1 MGKKKKRLKQL
12 TAGIVIGAITI
23 STIIGTMF
31 AANSIKPEEATTSV
45 AVFEDL
51 LNNRSFVIDTFTK
64 DTMPDSNP
72 YGKLDGVGNI
82 DYLSK
87 DFLDNYKNDSKFG
100 SAVDLY
106 YRMNHEGETF
116 SEIPSALLDVFA
128 NEADWTKFCQGA
140 KSKSYDSLLTSI
152 YQNDY
157 KSVSGKSVGNEENSM
172 QTLRTY
178 SEKLGVVK
186 DADEF
191 IKEYFGDLYS
201 DVNEIDEY
209 NYLRQKTKLFD
220 DNLETY
226 VTNVNKV
233 LIDGALKS
241 DNTKTAKDFSSLYEA
256 KYYADYGREGA
267 PSIWNERYVAMNVEK
282 NTKYLKKVTSAVKNI
297 VGTGISTVNN
307 IIMMENLYRNQE
319 SMHDTLV
326 RVRNNAKKNND
337 NTFIR
342 ASSTYLKM
350 LESDDLGDNVILNS
364 GLKAIYDYST
374 TELNKFIWDKTKE
387 GIRDEAASIVATQT
401 GMDTLASQMAVS
413 STVARTNAILAVG
426 EALTK
431 YGTGFDDVCEKIY
444 LMKYLQKIKEYAVE
458 AFNTDKDNY
467 QKYKN
472 ESNMKEMDN
481 YASAAIDDLQFL
493 KRIVLLQNQLG
504 YKTADAQV
512 GSIAGKIISWIK
524 GCESAND
531 LEARYTN
538 LQNALVDTAINPI
551 SINPFSIDEGC
562 TLKVIHSTDS
572 ELQTYAVYTN
582 KEGKKCSIAEF
593 DKVLLA
599 GIKINGGTLNISD
612 QADRDIVMNSLF
624 VTNNGGSL
632 QITGNG
638 GDIHVGRFDINGS
651 FNKPEKCTK
660 KLIVE
665 GNCNVISSCSLENL
679 DLDIEG
685 DCNVDDY
692 AVLAFGGSNVTVD
705 GDMNCNSGHLH
716 MVNESD
722 TLRVNGSLMLGEGYG
737 TNSEHEMTAGTVEVK
752 GDFTSKYK
760 RDNSPYG
767 YYETA
772 NHKTVFSG
780 DKTQKISFVESSEVN
795 QFNGNLELKNPE
807 INFATPIYSLT
818 VNNDMNITKTDNL
831 EIKTI
836 LKLEKGSLVT
846 NGNVHV
852 KTMNIESGKN
862 NIKGNLQAEGNV
874 SFGEG
879 SLTIE
884 GNTEITQGN
893 LHMKNDSDKLLV
905 KGNLI
910 LGEDYGTNSEHE
922 MTAGTVEVK
931 GDFTSKYKRDNSSY
945 GYYETEEHKTIF
957 SGDKTQ
963 KISFVQACNVN
974 GFNENLELVNNDINF
989 ATSIYDVKINQD
1001 TELTNTK
1008 ELVVI
1013 GTLDSGDYKFTT
1025 TGNVEAERFNTRGKE
1040 VDIEGN
1046 VKAGILYI
1054 TGNNNQTHG
1063 NLKTTDRVI
1072 FDEGNLSVDGDM
1084 EMEKGHLYM
1093 TKDSDKLLV
1102 KGNLILGEG
1111 YGTNSEHEMTAGTV
1125 EVKGDFTSKYKRD
1138 NSPYGYYETANHKT
1152 VFSGDKTQKIS
1163 FVESS
1168 EVNQFNGN
1176 LELKNPEIN
1185 FATPIYSLT
1194 VNNDMNITKTDNLE
1208 IKTILNLEK
1217 GSLVTNGNV
1226 HAKTMNIESRKNN
1239 IKGNLQVEG
1248 NVSFG
1253 EGSLTIDGN
1262 TEITQGNLHMK
1273 NDSDNL
1279 LVKGNLILGE
1289 DYGTNSEYEMTEGTV
1304 EVKGDF
1310 TSKYKRDYRS
1320 YGYYETLN
1328 HKTIF
1333 SGDKTQKISFTQ
1345 ACNVNGFNENLEL
1358 ENNDINFATPIYDV
1372 KINQDTELTNTK
1384 ELVVTGTLD
1393 SGDYKFTTTGN
1404 VEAERFNTRGKEVDI
1419 EGNVKAGILYI
1430 AGDNNQIHGNL
1441 KTTDSVIFSEGSL
1454 SIAGDTEIEKGH
1466 LYMTNDSDKLLVK
1479 GNLILGEDY
1488 GTNSEHE
1495 MTAGTVEVKGD
1506 FTSKYKRDYRPYGYY
1521 ETGNHATIF
1530 SGGKTQKISFAEPSE
1545 VNQFNGN
1552 LELKNSDI
1560 NFATPIY
1567 SLSLNQDTTLI
1578 HTDTLNVTDTLKLN
1592 GNKLLTTG
1600 KVNYGRLS
1608 GNGGTLEENPK
1619 LGHNYYKQLQP
1630 ADPKEYDTKYADE
1643 IWVCKSCG
1651 KIFTDAEGT
1660 KEYDPDPCKNG
1671 HTIVVDE
1678 GKKATCITEGLTE
1691 GEHCKVCKKIIV
1703 AQKKIPAT
1711 GHKYSEW
1718 ITTKE
1723 NTCTEEGI
1731 TQRKCGICGFTESK
1745 KLDKKAHE
1753 WDTDF
1758 TVDKKATFQA
1768 DGSKSKHCKNCD
1780 AVYGSTVIPRVNE
1793 MKLSA
1798 VTYSYTGGVKTPSVT
1813 VKDVKG
1819 KTLKNNV
1826 DYTIKYASGR
1836 KNVGTY
1842 SVIMTLKG
1850 NYSTSKTMKFIINP
1864 KGTSISKLSKA
1875 KKSFTVKWK
1884 KQNTQTTGYRL
1895 IYSMNSKFKT
1905 GNKYVMITSNKTTS
1919 KSIKKLKAKKKYYI
1933 RICTYKTVGGTKYY
1947 SGWSSVKS
1955 VTTK

>member
-64 DTMPDSNP
+64 DAMPDSNP

-256 KYYADYGREGA
+256 KYYADYGRGGA

-413 STVARTNAILAVG
+413 STVGRTNAILAVG

-444 LMKYLQKIKEYAVE
+444 LMKYLQEIKEYAVE

-504 YKTADAQV
+504 YKTADAQM
-512 GSIAGKIISWIK
+512 GSIAGKIMSWID
-524 GCESAND
+524 GCDDAND

-551 SINPFSIDEGC
+551 STNPFSIDEGC

-582 KEGKKCSIAEF
+582 KEGKKCTIAEF

-624 VTNNGGSL
+624 VTDKGGSL

-638 GDIHVGRFDINGS
+638 GDIHVGRLDINGE
-651 FNKPEKCTK
+651 FYKPEKCTK

-836 LKLEKGSLVT
+836 L
-846 NGNVHV
+846 
-852 KTMNIESGKN
+852 
-862 NIKGNLQAEGNV
+862 
-874 SFGEG
+874 
-879 SLTIE
+879 
-884 GNTEITQGN
+884 
-893 LHMKNDSDKLLV
+893 
-905 KGNLI
+905 
-910 LGEDYGTNSEHE
+910 
-922 MTAGTVEVK
+922 
-931 GDFTSKYKRDNSSY
+931 
-945 GYYETEEHKTIF
+945 
-957 SGDKTQ
+957 
-963 KISFVQACNVN
+963 
-974 GFNENLELVNNDINF
+974 
-989 ATSIYDVKINQD
+989 
-1001 TELTNTK
+1001 
-1008 ELVVI
+1008 
-1013 GTLDSGDYKFTT
+1013 
-1025 TGNVEAERFNTRGKE
+1025 
-1040 VDIEGN
+1040 
-1046 VKAGILYI
+1046 
-1054 TGNNNQTHG
+1054 
-1063 NLKTTDRVI
+1063 
-1072 FDEGNLSVDGDM
+1072 
-1084 EMEKGHLYM
+1084 
-1093 TKDSDKLLV
+1093 
-1102 KGNLILGEG
+1102 
-1111 YGTNSEHEMTAGTV
+1111 
-1125 EVKGDFTSKYKRD
+1125 
-1138 NSPYGYYETANHKT
+1138 
-1152 VFSGDKTQKIS
+1152 
-1163 FVESS
+1163 
-1168 EVNQFNGN
+1168 
-1176 LELKNPEIN
+1176 
-1185 FATPIYSLT
+1185 
-1194 VNNDMNITKTDNLE
+1194 
-1208 IKTILNLEK
+1208 NLEK

-1253 EGSLTIDGN
+1253 EGSLTIEGN

-1273 NDSDNL
+1273 NDSDKL

-1552 LELKNSDI
+1552 LELKNSEI

-1592 GNKLLTTG
+1592 GNNLLTTG
-1600 KVNYGRLS
+1600 KVNYGRLNE
-1608 GNGGTLEENPK
+1608 NGGTLEENPK

-1630 ADPKEYDTKYADE
+1630 ADPKEYDAKYADE

-1711 GHKYSEW
+1711 GHKYYEW
-1718 ITTKE
+1718 TTTKE

-1731 TQRKCGICGFTESK
+1731 TQRKCRICSFTESK

-1780 AVYGSTVIPRVNE
+1780 AVYGSIVIPRVNE

-1813 VKDVKG
+1813 VKDAKG

>member
-23 STIIGTMF
+23 STIIGMMF

-64 DTMPDSNP
+64 DAMPDSNP

-226 VTNVNKV
+226 VMNVNKV

-350 LESDDLGDNVILNS
+350 LESDDLGDSVILNS

-444 LMKYLQKIKEYAVE
+444 LMKYLQEIKEYAVE

-512 GSIAGKIISWIK
+512 GSIAGKIISWID
-524 GCESAND
+524 GCDDAND

-551 SINPFSIDEGC
+551 STNPFSIDEGC

-582 KEGKKCSIAEF
+582 KEGKKCTIAEF

-624 VTNNGGSL
+624 VTDKGGSL

-638 GDIHVGRFDINGS
+638 GDIHVGRLDINGE
-651 FNKPEKCTK
+651 FYKPEKCTK

-752 GDFTSKYK
+752 G
-760 RDNSPYG
+760 N
-767 YYETA
+767 
-772 NHKTVFSG
+772 
-780 DKTQKISFVESSEVN
+780 
-795 QFNGNLELKNPE
+795 
-807 INFATPIYSLT
+807 
-818 VNNDMNITKTDNL
+818 
-831 EIKTI
+831 
-836 LKLEKGSLVT
+836 
-846 NGNVHV
+846 
-852 KTMNIESGKN
+852 
-862 NIKGNLQAEGNV
+862 
-874 SFGEG
+874 
-879 SLTIE
+879 
-884 GNTEITQGN
+884 
-893 LHMKNDSDKLLV
+893 
-905 KGNLI
+905 
-910 LGEDYGTNSEHE
+910 
-922 MTAGTVEVK
+922 
-931 GDFTSKYKRDNSSY
+931 
-945 GYYETEEHKTIF
+945 
-957 SGDKTQ
+957 
-963 KISFVQACNVN
+963 
-974 GFNENLELVNNDINF
+974 
-989 ATSIYDVKINQD
+989 
-1001 TELTNTK
+1001 
-1008 ELVVI
+1008 
-1013 GTLDSGDYKFTT
+1013 
-1025 TGNVEAERFNTRGKE
+1025 
-1040 VDIEGN
+1040 
-1046 VKAGILYI
+1046 
-1054 TGNNNQTHG
+1054 
-1063 NLKTTDRVI
+1063 
-1072 FDEGNLSVDGDM
+1072 
-1084 EMEKGHLYM
+1084 
-1093 TKDSDKLLV
+1093 
-1102 KGNLILGEG
+1102 
-1111 YGTNSEHEMTAGTV
+1111 
-1125 EVKGDFTSKYKRD
+1125 FTSKYKRD

-1578 HTDTLNVTDTLKLN
+1578 HTDTLNVMDTLKLN

-1600 KVNYGRLS
+1600 KVNYGRLNE
-1608 GNGGTLEENPK
+1608 NGGTLEENPK

-1630 ADPKEYDTKYADE
+1630 ADPKEYDAKYADE

-1780 AVYGSTVIPRVNE
+1780 AVYESTVIPRVNE

-1813 VKDVKG
+1813 VKDAKG

>member
-64 DTMPDSNP
+64 DAMPDSNP

-100 SAVDLY
+100 SAVELY
-106 YRMNHEGETF
+106 YRKNQEGETY

-413 STVARTNAILAVG
+413 STVGRTNAILAVG

-444 LMKYLQKIKEYAVE
+444 LMKYLQEIKEYAVE

-504 YKTADAQV
+504 YKTADAQM
-512 GSIAGKIISWIK
+512 GSIAGKIMSWID
-524 GCESAND
+524 GCDDAND

-551 SINPFSIDEGC
+551 STNPFSIDEGC

-582 KEGKKCSIAEF
+582 KEGKKCTIAEF

-624 VTNNGGSL
+624 VTDKGGSL

-638 GDIHVGRFDINGS
+638 GDIHVGRLDINGE
-651 FNKPEKCTK
+651 FYKPEKCTK

-752 GDFTSKYK
+752 GNFTSKYK

-1054 TGNNNQTHG
+1054 
-1063 NLKTTDRVI
+1063 
-1072 FDEGNLSVDGDM
+1072 
-1084 EMEKGHLYM
+1084 
-1093 TKDSDKLLV
+1093 
-1102 KGNLILGEG
+1102 
-1111 YGTNSEHEMTAGTV
+1111 
-1125 EVKGDFTSKYKRD
+1125 
-1138 NSPYGYYETANHKT
+1138 
-1152 VFSGDKTQKIS
+1152 
-1163 FVESS
+1163 
-1168 EVNQFNGN
+1168 
-1176 LELKNPEIN
+1176 
-1185 FATPIYSLT
+1185 
-1194 VNNDMNITKTDNLE
+1194 
-1208 IKTILNLEK
+1208 
-1217 GSLVTNGNV
+1217 
-1226 HAKTMNIESRKNN
+1226 
-1239 IKGNLQVEG
+1239 
-1248 NVSFG
+1248 
-1253 EGSLTIDGN
+1253 
-1262 TEITQGNLHMK
+1262 
-1273 NDSDNL
+1273 
-1279 LVKGNLILGE
+1279 
-1289 DYGTNSEYEMTEGTV
+1289 
-1304 EVKGDF
+1304 
-1310 TSKYKRDYRS
+1310 
-1320 YGYYETLN
+1320 
-1328 HKTIF
+1328 
-1333 SGDKTQKISFTQ
+1333 
-1345 ACNVNGFNENLEL
+1345 
-1358 ENNDINFATPIYDV
+1358 
-1372 KINQDTELTNTK
+1372 
-1384 ELVVTGTLD
+1384 
-1393 SGDYKFTTTGN
+1393 
-1404 VEAERFNTRGKEVDI
+1404 
-1419 EGNVKAGILYI
+1419 

-1592 GNKLLTTG
+1592 GNNLLTTG
-1600 KVNYGRLS
+1600 KVNYGRLNE
-1608 GNGGTLEENPK
+1608 NGGTLEENPK

-1630 ADPKEYDTKYADE
+1630 ADPKEYDAKYADE

-1711 GHKYSEW
+1711 GHKYYEW
-1718 ITTKE
+1718 TTTKE

-1731 TQRKCGICGFTESK
+1731 TQRKCRICSFTESK

-1780 AVYGSTVIPRVNE
+1780 AVYGSIVIPRVNE

-1813 VKDVKG
+1813 VKDAKG

>member
-64 DTMPDSNP
+64 DAMPDSNP

-413 STVARTNAILAVG
+413 STVGRTNAILAVG

-444 LMKYLQKIKEYAVE
+444 LMKYLQEIKEYAVE

-504 YKTADAQV
+504 YKTADAQM
-512 GSIAGKIISWIK
+512 GSIAGKIMSWID
-524 GCESAND
+524 GCDDAND

-551 SINPFSIDEGC
+551 STNPFSIDEGC

-582 KEGKKCSIAEF
+582 KEGKKCTIAEF

-624 VTNNGGSL
+624 VTDKGGSL

-638 GDIHVGRFDINGS
+638 GDIHVGRLDINGE
-651 FNKPEKCTK
+651 FYKPEKCTK

-752 GDFTSKYK
+752 G
-760 RDNSPYG
+760 N
-767 YYETA
+767 
-772 NHKTVFSG
+772 
-780 DKTQKISFVESSEVN
+780 
-795 QFNGNLELKNPE
+795 
-807 INFATPIYSLT
+807 
-818 VNNDMNITKTDNL
+818 
-831 EIKTI
+831 
-836 LKLEKGSLVT
+836 
-846 NGNVHV
+846 
-852 KTMNIESGKN
+852 
-862 NIKGNLQAEGNV
+862 
-874 SFGEG
+874 
-879 SLTIE
+879 
-884 GNTEITQGN
+884 
-893 LHMKNDSDKLLV
+893 
-905 KGNLI
+905 
-910 LGEDYGTNSEHE
+910 
-922 MTAGTVEVK
+922 
-931 GDFTSKYKRDNSSY
+931 
-945 GYYETEEHKTIF
+945 
-957 SGDKTQ
+957 
-963 KISFVQACNVN
+963 
-974 GFNENLELVNNDINF
+974 
-989 ATSIYDVKINQD
+989 
-1001 TELTNTK
+1001 
-1008 ELVVI
+1008 
-1013 GTLDSGDYKFTT
+1013 
-1025 TGNVEAERFNTRGKE
+1025 
-1040 VDIEGN
+1040 
-1046 VKAGILYI
+1046 
-1054 TGNNNQTHG
+1054 
-1063 NLKTTDRVI
+1063 
-1072 FDEGNLSVDGDM
+1072 
-1084 EMEKGHLYM
+1084 
-1093 TKDSDKLLV
+1093 
-1102 KGNLILGEG
+1102 
-1111 YGTNSEHEMTAGTV
+1111 
-1125 EVKGDFTSKYKRD
+1125 FTSKYKRD

-1333 SGDKTQKISFTQ
+1333 SGDKTQKISFVQ

-1592 GNKLLTTG
+1592 GNNLLTTG
-1600 KVNYGRLS
+1600 KVNYGRLNE
-1608 GNGGTLEENPK
+1608 NGGTLEENPK

-1630 ADPKEYDTKYADE
+1630 ADPKEYDAKYADE

-1813 VKDVKG
+1813 VKDAKG

>member
-64 DTMPDSNP
+64 DAMPDSNP

-444 LMKYLQKIKEYAVE
+444 LMKYLQEIKEYAVE

-504 YKTADAQV
+504 YKTADAQM
-512 GSIAGKIISWIK
+512 GSIAGKIMSWID
-524 GCESAND
+524 GCDDAND

-551 SINPFSIDEGC
+551 STNPFSIDEGC

-582 KEGKKCSIAEF
+582 KEGKKCTIAEF

-624 VTNNGGSL
+624 VTDKGGSL

-638 GDIHVGRFDINGS
+638 GDIHVGRFDINGE
-651 FNKPEKCTK
+651 FYKPEKCTK

-665 GNCNVISSCSLENL
+665 GNCNVISSCSLEKL

-722 TLRVNGSLMLGEGYG
+722 TLRVNGSLM
-737 TNSEHEMTAGTVEVK
+737 
-752 GDFTSKYK
+752 
-760 RDNSPYG
+760 
-767 YYETA
+767 
-772 NHKTVFSG
+772 
-780 DKTQKISFVESSEVN
+780 
-795 QFNGNLELKNPE
+795 
-807 INFATPIYSLT
+807 
-818 VNNDMNITKTDNL
+818 
-831 EIKTI
+831 
-836 LKLEKGSLVT
+836 
-846 NGNVHV
+846 
-852 KTMNIESGKN
+852 
-862 NIKGNLQAEGNV
+862 
-874 SFGEG
+874 
-879 SLTIE
+879 
-884 GNTEITQGN
+884 
-893 LHMKNDSDKLLV
+893 
-905 KGNLI
+905 
-910 LGEDYGTNSEHE
+910 
-922 MTAGTVEVK
+922 
-931 GDFTSKYKRDNSSY
+931 
-945 GYYETEEHKTIF
+945 
-957 SGDKTQ
+957 
-963 KISFVQACNVN
+963 
-974 GFNENLELVNNDINF
+974 
-989 ATSIYDVKINQD
+989 
-1001 TELTNTK
+1001 
-1008 ELVVI
+1008 
-1013 GTLDSGDYKFTT
+1013 
-1025 TGNVEAERFNTRGKE
+1025 
-1040 VDIEGN
+1040 
-1046 VKAGILYI
+1046 
-1054 TGNNNQTHG
+1054 
-1063 NLKTTDRVI
+1063 
-1072 FDEGNLSVDGDM
+1072 
-1084 EMEKGHLYM
+1084 
-1093 TKDSDKLLV
+1093 
-1102 KGNLILGEG
+1102 LGEG

-1430 AGDNNQIHGNL
+1430 TGNNNQTHGNL
-1441 KTTDSVIFSEGSL
+1441 KTTDRVIFDEGSL

-1578 HTDTLNVTDTLKLN
+1578 HTDTLNVMDTLKLN
-1592 GNKLLTTG
+1592 GNNLLTTG
-1600 KVNYGRLS
+1600 KVNYGRLNE
-1608 GNGGTLEENPK
+1608 NGGTLEENPK

-1630 ADPKEYDTKYADE
+1630 ADPKEYDAKYADE

-1813 VKDVKG
+1813 VKDAKG

>member
-64 DTMPDSNP
+64 DAMPDSNP

-413 STVARTNAILAVG
+413 STVGRTNAILAVG

-444 LMKYLQKIKEYAVE
+444 LMKYLQEIKEYAVE

-504 YKTADAQV
+504 YKTADAQM
-512 GSIAGKIISWIK
+512 GSIAGKIMSWID
-524 GCESAND
+524 GCDDAND

-551 SINPFSIDEGC
+551 STNPFSIDEGC

-582 KEGKKCSIAEF
+582 KEGKKCTIAEF

-624 VTNNGGSL
+624 VTDKGGSL

-638 GDIHVGRFDINGS
+638 GDIHVGRLDINGE
-651 FNKPEKCTK
+651 FYKPEKCTK

-722 TLRVNGSLMLGEGYG
+722 TLRVNGSLM
-737 TNSEHEMTAGTVEVK
+737 
-752 GDFTSKYK
+752 
-760 RDNSPYG
+760 
-767 YYETA
+767 
-772 NHKTVFSG
+772 
-780 DKTQKISFVESSEVN
+780 
-795 QFNGNLELKNPE
+795 
-807 INFATPIYSLT
+807 
-818 VNNDMNITKTDNL
+818 
-831 EIKTI
+831 
-836 LKLEKGSLVT
+836 
-846 NGNVHV
+846 
-852 KTMNIESGKN
+852 
-862 NIKGNLQAEGNV
+862 
-874 SFGEG
+874 
-879 SLTIE
+879 
-884 GNTEITQGN
+884 
-893 LHMKNDSDKLLV
+893 
-905 KGNLI
+905 
-910 LGEDYGTNSEHE
+910 
-922 MTAGTVEVK
+922 
-931 GDFTSKYKRDNSSY
+931 
-945 GYYETEEHKTIF
+945 
-957 SGDKTQ
+957 
-963 KISFVQACNVN
+963 
-974 GFNENLELVNNDINF
+974 
-989 ATSIYDVKINQD
+989 
-1001 TELTNTK
+1001 
-1008 ELVVI
+1008 
-1013 GTLDSGDYKFTT
+1013 
-1025 TGNVEAERFNTRGKE
+1025 
-1040 VDIEGN
+1040 
-1046 VKAGILYI
+1046 
-1054 TGNNNQTHG
+1054 
-1063 NLKTTDRVI
+1063 
-1072 FDEGNLSVDGDM
+1072 
-1084 EMEKGHLYM
+1084 
-1093 TKDSDKLLV
+1093 
-1102 KGNLILGEG
+1102 LGEG

-1592 GNKLLTTG
+1592 GNNLLTTG
-1600 KVNYGRLS
+1600 KVNYGRLNE
-1608 GNGGTLEENPK
+1608 NGGTLEENPK

-1630 ADPKEYDTKYADE
+1630 ADPKEYDAKYADE

-1711 GHKYSEW
+1711 GHKYYEW
-1718 ITTKE
+1718 TTTKE

-1731 TQRKCGICGFTESK
+1731 TQRKCRICSFTESK

-1780 AVYGSTVIPRVNE
+1780 AVYGSIVIPRVNE

-1813 VKDVKG
+1813 VKDAKG

>member
-64 DTMPDSNP
+64 DAMPDSNP

-413 STVARTNAILAVG
+413 STVGRTNAILAVG

-444 LMKYLQKIKEYAVE
+444 LMKYLQEIKEYAVE

-504 YKTADAQV
+504 YKTADAQM
-512 GSIAGKIISWIK
+512 GSIAGKIMSWID
-524 GCESAND
+524 GCDDAND

-551 SINPFSIDEGC
+551 STNPFSIDEGC

-582 KEGKKCSIAEF
+582 KEGKKCTIAEF

-624 VTNNGGSL
+624 VTDKGGSL

-638 GDIHVGRFDINGS
+638 GDIHVGRLDINGE
-651 FNKPEKCTK
+651 FYKPEKCTK

-879 SLTIE
+879 SLTI
-884 GNTEITQGN
+884 
-893 LHMKNDSDKLLV
+893 
-905 KGNLI
+905 
-910 LGEDYGTNSEHE
+910 
-922 MTAGTVEVK
+922 
-931 GDFTSKYKRDNSSY
+931 
-945 GYYETEEHKTIF
+945 
-957 SGDKTQ
+957 
-963 KISFVQACNVN
+963 
-974 GFNENLELVNNDINF
+974 
-989 ATSIYDVKINQD
+989 
-1001 TELTNTK
+1001 
-1008 ELVVI
+1008 
-1013 GTLDSGDYKFTT
+1013 
-1025 TGNVEAERFNTRGKE
+1025 
-1040 VDIEGN
+1040 
-1046 VKAGILYI
+1046 
-1054 TGNNNQTHG
+1054 
-1063 NLKTTDRVI
+1063 
-1072 FDEGNLSVDGDM
+1072 
-1084 EMEKGHLYM
+1084 
-1093 TKDSDKLLV
+1093 
-1102 KGNLILGEG
+1102 
-1111 YGTNSEHEMTAGTV
+1111 
-1125 EVKGDFTSKYKRD
+1125 
-1138 NSPYGYYETANHKT
+1138 
-1152 VFSGDKTQKIS
+1152 
-1163 FVESS
+1163 
-1168 EVNQFNGN
+1168 
-1176 LELKNPEIN
+1176 
-1185 FATPIYSLT
+1185 
-1194 VNNDMNITKTDNLE
+1194 
-1208 IKTILNLEK
+1208 
-1217 GSLVTNGNV
+1217 
-1226 HAKTMNIESRKNN
+1226 
-1239 IKGNLQVEG
+1239 
-1248 NVSFG
+1248 
-1253 EGSLTIDGN
+1253 DGN
-1262 TEITQGNLHMK
+1262 TEIIQGNLHMK

-1592 GNKLLTTG
+1592 GNNLLTTG
-1600 KVNYGRLS
+1600 KVNYGRLNE
-1608 GNGGTLEENPK
+1608 NGGTLEENPK

-1630 ADPKEYDTKYADE
+1630 ADPKEYDAKYADE

-1711 GHKYSEW
+1711 GHKYYEW
-1718 ITTKE
+1718 TTTKE

-1731 TQRKCGICGFTESK
+1731 TQRKCRICSFTESK

-1780 AVYGSTVIPRVNE
+1780 AVYGSIVIPRVNE

-1813 VKDVKG
+1813 VKDAKG

>member
-64 DTMPDSNP
+64 DAMPDSNP

-413 STVARTNAILAVG
+413 STVGRTNAILAVG

-444 LMKYLQKIKEYAVE
+444 LMKYLQEIKEYAVE

-504 YKTADAQV
+504 YKTADAQM
-512 GSIAGKIISWIK
+512 GSIAGKIMSWID
-524 GCESAND
+524 GCDDAND

-551 SINPFSIDEGC
+551 STNPFSIDEGC

-582 KEGKKCSIAEF
+582 KEGKKCTIAEF

-624 VTNNGGSL
+624 VTDKGGSL

-638 GDIHVGRFDINGS
+638 GDIHVGRLDINGE
-651 FNKPEKCTK
+651 FYKPEKCTK

-722 TLRVNGSLMLGEGYG
+722 TLRVNGSLMLGEG
-737 TNSEHEMTAGTVEVK
+737 
-752 GDFTSKYK
+752 
-760 RDNSPYG
+760 
-767 YYETA
+767 
-772 NHKTVFSG
+772 
-780 DKTQKISFVESSEVN
+780 
-795 QFNGNLELKNPE
+795 
-807 INFATPIYSLT
+807 
-818 VNNDMNITKTDNL
+818 
-831 EIKTI
+831 
-836 LKLEKGSLVT
+836 
-846 NGNVHV
+846 
-852 KTMNIESGKN
+852 
-862 NIKGNLQAEGNV
+862 
-874 SFGEG
+874 
-879 SLTIE
+879 
-884 GNTEITQGN
+884 
-893 LHMKNDSDKLLV
+893 
-905 KGNLI
+905 
-910 LGEDYGTNSEHE
+910 YGTNSEHE

-1054 TGNNNQTHG
+1054 
-1063 NLKTTDRVI
+1063 
-1072 FDEGNLSVDGDM
+1072 
-1084 EMEKGHLYM
+1084 
-1093 TKDSDKLLV
+1093 
-1102 KGNLILGEG
+1102 
-1111 YGTNSEHEMTAGTV
+1111 
-1125 EVKGDFTSKYKRD
+1125 
-1138 NSPYGYYETANHKT
+1138 
-1152 VFSGDKTQKIS
+1152 
-1163 FVESS
+1163 
-1168 EVNQFNGN
+1168 
-1176 LELKNPEIN
+1176 
-1185 FATPIYSLT
+1185 
-1194 VNNDMNITKTDNLE
+1194 
-1208 IKTILNLEK
+1208 
-1217 GSLVTNGNV
+1217 
-1226 HAKTMNIESRKNN
+1226 
-1239 IKGNLQVEG
+1239 
-1248 NVSFG
+1248 
-1253 EGSLTIDGN
+1253 
-1262 TEITQGNLHMK
+1262 
-1273 NDSDNL
+1273 
-1279 LVKGNLILGE
+1279 
-1289 DYGTNSEYEMTEGTV
+1289 
-1304 EVKGDF
+1304 
-1310 TSKYKRDYRS
+1310 
-1320 YGYYETLN
+1320 
-1328 HKTIF
+1328 
-1333 SGDKTQKISFTQ
+1333 
-1345 ACNVNGFNENLEL
+1345 
-1358 ENNDINFATPIYDV
+1358 
-1372 KINQDTELTNTK
+1372 
-1384 ELVVTGTLD
+1384 
-1393 SGDYKFTTTGN
+1393 
-1404 VEAERFNTRGKEVDI
+1404 
-1419 EGNVKAGILYI
+1419 

-1495 MTAGTVEVKGD
+1495 MRDGR
-1506 FTSKYKRDYRPYGYY
+1506 SKRRFY
-1521 ETGNHATIF
+1521 I
-1530 SGGKTQKISFAEPSE
+1530 
-1545 VNQFNGN
+1545 
-1552 LELKNSDI
+1552 
-1560 NFATPIY
+1560 
-1567 SLSLNQDTTLI
+1567 
-1578 HTDTLNVTDTLKLN
+1578 
-1592 GNKLLTTG
+1592 
-1600 KVNYGRLS
+1600 
-1608 GNGGTLEENPK
+1608 
-1619 LGHNYYKQLQP
+1619 
-1630 ADPKEYDTKYADE
+1630 E
-1643 IWVCKSCG
+1643 I
-1651 KIFTDAEGT
+1651 
-1660 KEYDPDPCKNG
+1660 
-1671 HTIVVDE
+1671 
-1678 GKKATCITEGLTE
+1678 
-1691 GEHCKVCKKIIV
+1691 
-1703 AQKKIPAT
+1703 
-1711 GHKYSEW
+1711 
-1718 ITTKE
+1718 
-1723 NTCTEEGI
+1723 
-1731 TQRKCGICGFTESK
+1731 
-1745 KLDKKAHE
+1745 
-1753 WDTDF
+1753 
-1758 TVDKKATFQA
+1758 
-1768 DGSKSKHCKNCD
+1768 
-1780 AVYGSTVIPRVNE
+1780 
-1793 MKLSA
+1793 
-1798 VTYSYTGGVKTPSVT
+1798 
-1813 VKDVKG
+1813 
-1819 KTLKNNV
+1819 
-1826 DYTIKYASGR
+1826 
-1836 KNVGTY
+1836 
-1842 SVIMTLKG
+1842 
-1850 NYSTSKTMKFIINP
+1850 
-1864 KGTSISKLSKA
+1864 
-1875 KKSFTVKWK
+1875 
-1884 KQNTQTTGYRL
+1884 
-1895 IYSMNSKFKT
+1895 
-1905 GNKYVMITSNKTTS
+1905 
-1919 KSIKKLKAKKKYYI
+1919 
-1933 RICTYKTVGGTKYY
+1933 
-1947 SGWSSVKS
+1947 
-1955 VTTK
+1955 

>member
-64 DTMPDSNP
+64 DAMPDSNP

-413 STVARTNAILAVG
+413 STVGRTNAILAVG

-444 LMKYLQKIKEYAVE
+444 LMKYLQEIKEYAVE

-504 YKTADAQV
+504 YKTADAQM
-512 GSIAGKIISWIK
+512 GSIAGKIMSWID
-524 GCESAND
+524 GCDDAND

-551 SINPFSIDEGC
+551 STNPFSIDEGC

-582 KEGKKCSIAEF
+582 KEGKKCTIAEF

-624 VTNNGGSL
+624 VTDKGGSL

-638 GDIHVGRFDINGS
+638 GDIHVGRLDINGE
-651 FNKPEKCTK
+651 FYKPEKCTK

-722 TLRVNGSLMLGEGYG
+722 TLRVNGSLMLGEG
-737 TNSEHEMTAGTVEVK
+737 
-752 GDFTSKYK
+752 
-760 RDNSPYG
+760 
-767 YYETA
+767 
-772 NHKTVFSG
+772 
-780 DKTQKISFVESSEVN
+780 
-795 QFNGNLELKNPE
+795 
-807 INFATPIYSLT
+807 
-818 VNNDMNITKTDNL
+818 
-831 EIKTI
+831 
-836 LKLEKGSLVT
+836 
-846 NGNVHV
+846 
-852 KTMNIESGKN
+852 
-862 NIKGNLQAEGNV
+862 
-874 SFGEG
+874 
-879 SLTIE
+879 
-884 GNTEITQGN
+884 
-893 LHMKNDSDKLLV
+893 
-905 KGNLI
+905 
-910 LGEDYGTNSEHE
+910 YGTNSEHE

-1239 IKGNLQVEG
+1239 IKGNLQIEG

-1262 TEITQGNLHMK
+1262 TEIIQGNLHMK

-1592 GNKLLTTG
+1592 GNNLLTTG
-1600 KVNYGRLS
+1600 KVNYGRLNE
-1608 GNGGTLEENPK
+1608 NGGTLEENPK

-1630 ADPKEYDTKYADE
+1630 ADPKEYDAKYADE

-1711 GHKYSEW
+1711 GHKYYEW
-1718 ITTKE
+1718 TTTKE

-1731 TQRKCGICGFTESK
+1731 TQRKCRICSFTESK

-1780 AVYGSTVIPRVNE
+1780 AVYGSIVIPRVNE

-1813 VKDVKG
+1813 VKDAKG

>member
-64 DTMPDSNP
+64 DAMPDSNP

-256 KYYADYGREGA
+256 KDYADYGREGA

-413 STVARTNAILAVG
+413 STVGRTNAILAVG

-444 LMKYLQKIKEYAVE
+444 LMKYLQEIKEYAVE

-504 YKTADAQV
+504 YKTADAQM
-512 GSIAGKIISWIK
+512 GSIAGKIMSWID
-524 GCESAND
+524 GCDDAND

-551 SINPFSIDEGC
+551 STNPFSIDEGC

-582 KEGKKCSIAEF
+582 KEGKKCTIAEF

-624 VTNNGGSL
+624 VTDKGGSL

-638 GDIHVGRFDINGS
+638 GDIHVGRLDINGE
-651 FNKPEKCTK
+651 FYKPEKCTK

-836 LKLEKGSLVT
+836 L
-846 NGNVHV
+846 
-852 KTMNIESGKN
+852 
-862 NIKGNLQAEGNV
+862 
-874 SFGEG
+874 
-879 SLTIE
+879 
-884 GNTEITQGN
+884 
-893 LHMKNDSDKLLV
+893 
-905 KGNLI
+905 
-910 LGEDYGTNSEHE
+910 
-922 MTAGTVEVK
+922 
-931 GDFTSKYKRDNSSY
+931 
-945 GYYETEEHKTIF
+945 
-957 SGDKTQ
+957 
-963 KISFVQACNVN
+963 
-974 GFNENLELVNNDINF
+974 
-989 ATSIYDVKINQD
+989 
-1001 TELTNTK
+1001 
-1008 ELVVI
+1008 
-1013 GTLDSGDYKFTT
+1013 
-1025 TGNVEAERFNTRGKE
+1025 
-1040 VDIEGN
+1040 
-1046 VKAGILYI
+1046 
-1054 TGNNNQTHG
+1054 
-1063 NLKTTDRVI
+1063 
-1072 FDEGNLSVDGDM
+1072 
-1084 EMEKGHLYM
+1084 
-1093 TKDSDKLLV
+1093 
-1102 KGNLILGEG
+1102 
-1111 YGTNSEHEMTAGTV
+1111 
-1125 EVKGDFTSKYKRD
+1125 
-1138 NSPYGYYETANHKT
+1138 
-1152 VFSGDKTQKIS
+1152 
-1163 FVESS
+1163 
-1168 EVNQFNGN
+1168 
-1176 LELKNPEIN
+1176 
-1185 FATPIYSLT
+1185 
-1194 VNNDMNITKTDNLE
+1194 
-1208 IKTILNLEK
+1208 NLEK
-1217 GSLVTNGNV
+1217 GSLVINGNV

-1262 TEITQGNLHMK
+1262 TEIIQGNLHMK

-1592 GNKLLTTG
+1592 GNNLLTTG
-1600 KVNYGRLS
+1600 KVNYGRLNE
-1608 GNGGTLEENPK
+1608 NGGTLEENPK

-1630 ADPKEYDTKYADE
+1630 ADPKEYDAKYADE

-1711 GHKYSEW
+1711 GHKYYEW
-1718 ITTKE
+1718 TTTKE

-1731 TQRKCGICGFTESK
+1731 TQRKCRICSFTESK

-1780 AVYGSTVIPRVNE
+1780 AVYGSIVIPRVNE

-1813 VKDVKG
+1813 VKDAKG

>member
-64 DTMPDSNP
+64 DAMPDSNP

-413 STVARTNAILAVG
+413 STVGRTNAILAVG

-444 LMKYLQKIKEYAVE
+444 LMKYLQEIKEYAVE

-504 YKTADAQV
+504 YKTADAQM
-512 GSIAGKIISWIK
+512 GSIAGKIMSWID
-524 GCESAND
+524 GCDDAND

-551 SINPFSIDEGC
+551 STNPFSIDEGC

-582 KEGKKCSIAEF
+582 KEGKKCTIAEF

-624 VTNNGGSL
+624 VTDKGGSL

-638 GDIHVGRFDINGS
+638 GDIHVGRLDINGE
-651 FNKPEKCTK
+651 FYKPEKCTK

-752 GDFTSKYK
+752 G
-760 RDNSPYG
+760 N
-767 YYETA
+767 
-772 NHKTVFSG
+772 
-780 DKTQKISFVESSEVN
+780 
-795 QFNGNLELKNPE
+795 
-807 INFATPIYSLT
+807 
-818 VNNDMNITKTDNL
+818 
-831 EIKTI
+831 
-836 LKLEKGSLVT
+836 
-846 NGNVHV
+846 
-852 KTMNIESGKN
+852 
-862 NIKGNLQAEGNV
+862 
-874 SFGEG
+874 
-879 SLTIE
+879 
-884 GNTEITQGN
+884 
-893 LHMKNDSDKLLV
+893 
-905 KGNLI
+905 
-910 LGEDYGTNSEHE
+910 
-922 MTAGTVEVK
+922 
-931 GDFTSKYKRDNSSY
+931 
-945 GYYETEEHKTIF
+945 
-957 SGDKTQ
+957 
-963 KISFVQACNVN
+963 
-974 GFNENLELVNNDINF
+974 
-989 ATSIYDVKINQD
+989 
-1001 TELTNTK
+1001 
-1008 ELVVI
+1008 
-1013 GTLDSGDYKFTT
+1013 
-1025 TGNVEAERFNTRGKE
+1025 
-1040 VDIEGN
+1040 
-1046 VKAGILYI
+1046 
-1054 TGNNNQTHG
+1054 
-1063 NLKTTDRVI
+1063 
-1072 FDEGNLSVDGDM
+1072 
-1084 EMEKGHLYM
+1084 
-1093 TKDSDKLLV
+1093 
-1102 KGNLILGEG
+1102 
-1111 YGTNSEHEMTAGTV
+1111 
-1125 EVKGDFTSKYKRD
+1125 FTSKYKRD

-1262 TEITQGNLHMK
+1262 TEIIQGNLHMK

-1592 GNKLLTTG
+1592 GNNLLTTG
-1600 KVNYGRLS
+1600 KVNYGRLNE
-1608 GNGGTLEENPK
+1608 NGGTLEENPK

-1630 ADPKEYDTKYADE
+1630 ADPKEYDAKYADE

-1711 GHKYSEW
+1711 GHKYYEW
-1718 ITTKE
+1718 TTTKE

-1731 TQRKCGICGFTESK
+1731 TQRKCRICSFTESK

-1780 AVYGSTVIPRVNE
+1780 AVYGSIVIPRVNE

-1813 VKDVKG
+1813 VKDAKG

>member
-64 DTMPDSNP
+64 DAMPDSNP

-413 STVARTNAILAVG
+413 STVGRTNAILAVG

-444 LMKYLQKIKEYAVE
+444 LMKYLQEIKEYAVE

-504 YKTADAQV
+504 YKTADAQM
-512 GSIAGKIISWIK
+512 GSIAGKIMSWID
-524 GCESAND
+524 GCDDAND

-551 SINPFSIDEGC
+551 STNPFSIDEGC

-582 KEGKKCSIAEF
+582 KEGKKCTIAEF

-624 VTNNGGSL
+624 VTDKGGSL

-638 GDIHVGRFDINGS
+638 GDIHVGRLDINGE
-651 FNKPEKCTK
+651 FYKPEKCTK

-752 GDFTSKYK
+752 G
-760 RDNSPYG
+760 N
-767 YYETA
+767 
-772 NHKTVFSG
+772 
-780 DKTQKISFVESSEVN
+780 
-795 QFNGNLELKNPE
+795 
-807 INFATPIYSLT
+807 
-818 VNNDMNITKTDNL
+818 
-831 EIKTI
+831 
-836 LKLEKGSLVT
+836 
-846 NGNVHV
+846 
-852 KTMNIESGKN
+852 
-862 NIKGNLQAEGNV
+862 
-874 SFGEG
+874 
-879 SLTIE
+879 
-884 GNTEITQGN
+884 
-893 LHMKNDSDKLLV
+893 
-905 KGNLI
+905 
-910 LGEDYGTNSEHE
+910 
-922 MTAGTVEVK
+922 
-931 GDFTSKYKRDNSSY
+931 
-945 GYYETEEHKTIF
+945 
-957 SGDKTQ
+957 
-963 KISFVQACNVN
+963 
-974 GFNENLELVNNDINF
+974 
-989 ATSIYDVKINQD
+989 
-1001 TELTNTK
+1001 
-1008 ELVVI
+1008 
-1013 GTLDSGDYKFTT
+1013 
-1025 TGNVEAERFNTRGKE
+1025 
-1040 VDIEGN
+1040 
-1046 VKAGILYI
+1046 
-1054 TGNNNQTHG
+1054 
-1063 NLKTTDRVI
+1063 
-1072 FDEGNLSVDGDM
+1072 
-1084 EMEKGHLYM
+1084 
-1093 TKDSDKLLV
+1093 
-1102 KGNLILGEG
+1102 
-1111 YGTNSEHEMTAGTV
+1111 
-1125 EVKGDFTSKYKRD
+1125 FTSKYKRD

-1600 KVNYGRLS
+1600 KVNYGRLNE
-1608 GNGGTLEENPK
+1608 NGGTLEENPK

-1630 ADPKEYDTKYADE
+1630 ADPKEYDAKYADE

-1813 VKDVKG
+1813 VKDAKG

-1905 GNKYVMITSNKTTS
+1905 GNKYVMITSNKTIS

>member
-1 MGKKKKRLKQL
+1 
-12 TAGIVIGAITI
+12 
-23 STIIGTMF
+23 
-31 AANSIKPEEATTSV
+31 
-45 AVFEDL
+45 
-51 LNNRSFVIDTFTK
+51 
-64 DTMPDSNP
+64 
-72 YGKLDGVGNI
+72 
-82 DYLSK
+82 
-87 DFLDNYKNDSKFG
+87 
-100 SAVDLY
+100 
-106 YRMNHEGETF
+106 MNHEGETF

-256 KYYADYGREGA
+256 KYYADYGRGGA

-413 STVARTNAILAVG
+413 STVGRTNAILAVG

-444 LMKYLQKIKEYAVE
+444 LMKYLQEIKEYAVE

-504 YKTADAQV
+504 YKTADAQM
-512 GSIAGKIISWIK
+512 GSIAGKIMSWID
-524 GCESAND
+524 GCDDAND

-551 SINPFSIDEGC
+551 STNPFSIDEGC

-582 KEGKKCSIAEF
+582 KEGKKCTIAEF

-624 VTNNGGSL
+624 VTDKGGSL

-638 GDIHVGRFDINGS
+638 GDIHVGRLDINGE
-651 FNKPEKCTK
+651 FYKPEKCTK

-752 GDFTSKYK
+752 G
-760 RDNSPYG
+760 N
-767 YYETA
+767 
-772 NHKTVFSG
+772 
-780 DKTQKISFVESSEVN
+780 
-795 QFNGNLELKNPE
+795 
-807 INFATPIYSLT
+807 
-818 VNNDMNITKTDNL
+818 
-831 EIKTI
+831 
-836 LKLEKGSLVT
+836 
-846 NGNVHV
+846 
-852 KTMNIESGKN
+852 
-862 NIKGNLQAEGNV
+862 
-874 SFGEG
+874 
-879 SLTIE
+879 
-884 GNTEITQGN
+884 
-893 LHMKNDSDKLLV
+893 
-905 KGNLI
+905 
-910 LGEDYGTNSEHE
+910 
-922 MTAGTVEVK
+922 
-931 GDFTSKYKRDNSSY
+931 
-945 GYYETEEHKTIF
+945 
-957 SGDKTQ
+957 
-963 KISFVQACNVN
+963 
-974 GFNENLELVNNDINF
+974 
-989 ATSIYDVKINQD
+989 
-1001 TELTNTK
+1001 
-1008 ELVVI
+1008 
-1013 GTLDSGDYKFTT
+1013 
-1025 TGNVEAERFNTRGKE
+1025 
-1040 VDIEGN
+1040 
-1046 VKAGILYI
+1046 
-1054 TGNNNQTHG
+1054 
-1063 NLKTTDRVI
+1063 
-1072 FDEGNLSVDGDM
+1072 
-1084 EMEKGHLYM
+1084 
-1093 TKDSDKLLV
+1093 
-1102 KGNLILGEG
+1102 
-1111 YGTNSEHEMTAGTV
+1111 
-1125 EVKGDFTSKYKRD
+1125 FTSKYKRD

-1419 EGNVKAGILYI
+1419 EGNVKVGILYI

-1592 GNKLLTTG
+1592 GNNLLTTG
-1600 KVNYGRLS
+1600 KVNYGRLNE
-1608 GNGGTLEENPK
+1608 NGGTLEENPK

-1630 ADPKEYDTKYADE
+1630 ADPKEYDAKYADE

-1711 GHKYSEW
+1711 GHKYYEW
-1718 ITTKE
+1718 TTTKE

-1731 TQRKCGICGFTESK
+1731 TQRKCRICSFTESK

-1780 AVYGSTVIPRVNE
+1780 AVYGSIVIPRVNE

-1813 VKDVKG
+1813 VKDAKG

>member
-1 MGKKKKRLKQL
+1 
-12 TAGIVIGAITI
+12 
-23 STIIGTMF
+23 
-31 AANSIKPEEATTSV
+31 
-45 AVFEDL
+45 
-51 LNNRSFVIDTFTK
+51 
-64 DTMPDSNP
+64 
-72 YGKLDGVGNI
+72 
-82 DYLSK
+82 
-87 DFLDNYKNDSKFG
+87 
-100 SAVDLY
+100 
-106 YRMNHEGETF
+106 
-116 SEIPSALLDVFA
+116 
-128 NEADWTKFCQGA
+128 
-140 KSKSYDSLLTSI
+140 
-152 YQNDY
+152 
-157 KSVSGKSVGNEENSM
+157 
-172 QTLRTY
+172 
-178 SEKLGVVK
+178 
-186 DADEF
+186 
-191 IKEYFGDLYS
+191 
-201 DVNEIDEY
+201 
-209 NYLRQKTKLFD
+209 
-220 DNLETY
+220 
-226 VTNVNKV
+226 
-233 LIDGALKS
+233 
-241 DNTKTAKDFSSLYEA
+241 
-256 KYYADYGREGA
+256 
-267 PSIWNERYVAMNVEK
+267 
-282 NTKYLKKVTSAVKNI
+282 
-297 VGTGISTVNN
+297 
-307 IIMMENLYRNQE
+307 
-319 SMHDTLV
+319 
-326 RVRNNAKKNND
+326 
-337 NTFIR
+337 
-342 ASSTYLKM
+342 
-350 LESDDLGDNVILNS
+350 
-364 GLKAIYDYST
+364 
-374 TELNKFIWDKTKE
+374 
-387 GIRDEAASIVATQT
+387 
-401 GMDTLASQMAVS
+401 
-413 STVARTNAILAVG
+413 
-426 EALTK
+426 
-431 YGTGFDDVCEKIY
+431 
-444 LMKYLQKIKEYAVE
+444 
-458 AFNTDKDNY
+458 
-467 QKYKN
+467 
-472 ESNMKEMDN
+472 
-481 YASAAIDDLQFL
+481 
-493 KRIVLLQNQLG
+493 
-504 YKTADAQV
+504 
-512 GSIAGKIISWIK
+512 
-524 GCESAND
+524 
-531 LEARYTN
+531 
-538 LQNALVDTAINPI
+538 
-551 SINPFSIDEGC
+551 
-562 TLKVIHSTDS
+562 
-572 ELQTYAVYTN
+572 
-582 KEGKKCSIAEF
+582 
-593 DKVLLA
+593 
-599 GIKINGGTLNISD
+599 
-612 QADRDIVMNSLF
+612 
-624 VTNNGGSL
+624 
-632 QITGNG
+632 
-638 GDIHVGRFDINGS
+638 
-651 FNKPEKCTK
+651 
-660 KLIVE
+660 
-665 GNCNVISSCSLENL
+665 
-679 DLDIEG
+679 
-685 DCNVDDY
+685 
-692 AVLAFGGSNVTVD
+692 
-705 GDMNCNSGHLH
+705 
-716 MVNESD
+716 
-722 TLRVNGSLMLGEGYG
+722 
-737 TNSEHEMTAGTVEVK
+737 MTAGTVEVK
-752 GDFTSKYK
+752 G
-760 RDNSPYG
+760 N
-767 YYETA
+767 
-772 NHKTVFSG
+772 
-780 DKTQKISFVESSEVN
+780 
-795 QFNGNLELKNPE
+795 
-807 INFATPIYSLT
+807 
-818 VNNDMNITKTDNL
+818 
-831 EIKTI
+831 
-836 LKLEKGSLVT
+836 
-846 NGNVHV
+846 
-852 KTMNIESGKN
+852 
-862 NIKGNLQAEGNV
+862 
-874 SFGEG
+874 
-879 SLTIE
+879 
-884 GNTEITQGN
+884 
-893 LHMKNDSDKLLV
+893 
-905 KGNLI
+905 
-910 LGEDYGTNSEHE
+910 
-922 MTAGTVEVK
+922 
-931 GDFTSKYKRDNSSY
+931 
-945 GYYETEEHKTIF
+945 
-957 SGDKTQ
+957 
-963 KISFVQACNVN
+963 
-974 GFNENLELVNNDINF
+974 
-989 ATSIYDVKINQD
+989 
-1001 TELTNTK
+1001 
-1008 ELVVI
+1008 
-1013 GTLDSGDYKFTT
+1013 
-1025 TGNVEAERFNTRGKE
+1025 
-1040 VDIEGN
+1040 
-1046 VKAGILYI
+1046 
-1054 TGNNNQTHG
+1054 
-1063 NLKTTDRVI
+1063 
-1072 FDEGNLSVDGDM
+1072 
-1084 EMEKGHLYM
+1084 
-1093 TKDSDKLLV
+1093 
-1102 KGNLILGEG
+1102 
-1111 YGTNSEHEMTAGTV
+1111 
-1125 EVKGDFTSKYKRD
+1125 FTSKYKRD

-1495 MTAGTVEVKGD
+1495 MTEGTVEVKGD
-1506 FTSKYKRDYRPYGYY
+1506 FTSKYKRDYRSYGYY
-1521 ETGNHATIF
+1521 ETLNHKTIF
-1530 SGGKTQKISFAEPSE
+1530 SGDKTQKISFTQACN
-1545 VNQFNGN
+1545 VNGFNDN

-1578 HTDTLNVTDTLKLN
+1578 HTDTLNVTDALKLN

-1600 KVNYGRLS
+1600 KVNYGQLNE
-1608 GNGGTLEENPK
+1608 NGGTLEENPK
-1619 LGHNYYKQLQP
+1619 FGHNYYKQLQS
-1630 ADPKEYDTKYADE
+1630 ADPKEYDAKYADE

-1660 KEYDPDPCKNG
+1660 KEYDPNPCKNG

-1678 GKKATCITEGLTE
+1678 GKEATCTTEGLTE
-1691 GEHCKVCKKIIV
+1691 GEHCKVCKEIIV
-1703 AQKKIPAT
+1703 AQQKIPAT

-1718 ITTKE
+1718 TTTKE

-1731 TQRKCGICGFTESK
+1731 TQRECKICGFTESK

-1813 VKDVKG
+1813 VKDAKG

>member
-64 DTMPDSNP
+64 DAMPDSNP

-413 STVARTNAILAVG
+413 STVGRTNAILAVG

-444 LMKYLQKIKEYAVE
+444 LMKYLQEIKEYAVE

-504 YKTADAQV
+504 YKTADAQM
-512 GSIAGKIISWIK
+512 GSIAGKIMSWID
-524 GCESAND
+524 GCDDAND

-551 SINPFSIDEGC
+551 STNPFSIDEGC

-582 KEGKKCSIAEF
+582 KEGKKCTIAEF

-624 VTNNGGSL
+624 VTDKGGSL

-638 GDIHVGRFDINGS
+638 GDIHVGRLDINGE
-651 FNKPEKCTK
+651 FYKPEKCTK

-752 GDFTSKYK
+752 G
-760 RDNSPYG
+760 N
-767 YYETA
+767 
-772 NHKTVFSG
+772 
-780 DKTQKISFVESSEVN
+780 
-795 QFNGNLELKNPE
+795 
-807 INFATPIYSLT
+807 
-818 VNNDMNITKTDNL
+818 
-831 EIKTI
+831 
-836 LKLEKGSLVT
+836 
-846 NGNVHV
+846 
-852 KTMNIESGKN
+852 
-862 NIKGNLQAEGNV
+862 
-874 SFGEG
+874 
-879 SLTIE
+879 
-884 GNTEITQGN
+884 
-893 LHMKNDSDKLLV
+893 
-905 KGNLI
+905 
-910 LGEDYGTNSEHE
+910 
-922 MTAGTVEVK
+922 
-931 GDFTSKYKRDNSSY
+931 
-945 GYYETEEHKTIF
+945 
-957 SGDKTQ
+957 
-963 KISFVQACNVN
+963 
-974 GFNENLELVNNDINF
+974 
-989 ATSIYDVKINQD
+989 
-1001 TELTNTK
+1001 
-1008 ELVVI
+1008 
-1013 GTLDSGDYKFTT
+1013 
-1025 TGNVEAERFNTRGKE
+1025 
-1040 VDIEGN
+1040 
-1046 VKAGILYI
+1046 
-1054 TGNNNQTHG
+1054 
-1063 NLKTTDRVI
+1063 
-1072 FDEGNLSVDGDM
+1072 
-1084 EMEKGHLYM
+1084 
-1093 TKDSDKLLV
+1093 
-1102 KGNLILGEG
+1102 
-1111 YGTNSEHEMTAGTV
+1111 
-1125 EVKGDFTSKYKRD
+1125 FTSKYKRD

-1592 GNKLLTTG
+1592 GNNLLTTG
-1600 KVNYGRLS
+1600 KVNYGRLNE
-1608 GNGGTLEENPK
+1608 NGGTLEENPK

-1630 ADPKEYDTKYADE
+1630 ADPKEYDAKYADE

-1678 GKKATCITEGLTE
+1678 GKKATCIKEGLTE

-1711 GHKYSEW
+1711 GHKYYEW
-1718 ITTKE
+1718 TTTKE

-1731 TQRKCGICGFTESK
+1731 TQRKCRICSFTESK

-1780 AVYGSTVIPRVNE
+1780 AVYGSIVIPRVNE

-1813 VKDVKG
+1813 VKDAKG

>member
-64 DTMPDSNP
+64 DAMPDSNP

-350 LESDDLGDNVILNS
+350 LESDDLGDSVILNS

-413 STVARTNAILAVG
+413 STVTRTNAILAVG

-444 LMKYLQKIKEYAVE
+444 LMKYLQEIKEYAVE

-551 SINPFSIDEGC
+551 STNPFSIDEGC

-582 KEGKKCSIAEF
+582 KEGKKCSVAEF

-665 GNCNVISSCSLENL
+665 GNCNVISSCILENL

-685 DCNVDDY
+685 NCNVSNN
-692 AVLAFGGSNVTVD
+692 AVLAFGGSKVNVD
-705 GDMNCNSGHLH
+705 GDMNCNSGCLR
-716 MVNESD
+716 MVNDSD
-722 TLRVNGSLMLGEGYG
+722 KLTVKGNLTLGEEYG
-737 TNSEHEMTAGTVEVK
+737 SNIADDLTKGTVEVK

-760 RDNSPYG
+760 IGNWAYG
-767 YYETA
+767 YYEA
-772 NHKTVFSG
+772 GDHKTVFSG
-780 DKTQKISFVESSEVN
+780 DKTQKISF
-795 QFNGNLELKNPE
+795 
-807 INFATPIYSLT
+807 
-818 VNNDMNITKTDNL
+818 
-831 EIKTI
+831 
-836 LKLEKGSLVT
+836 
-846 NGNVHV
+846 
-852 KTMNIESGKN
+852 
-862 NIKGNLQAEGNV
+862 AEASV
-874 SFGEG
+874 
-879 SLTIE
+879 
-884 GNTEITQGN
+884 
-893 LHMKNDSDKLLV
+893 DD
-905 KGNLI
+905 
-910 LGEDYGTNSEHE
+910 
-922 MTAGTVEVK
+922 
-931 GDFTSKYKRDNSSY
+931 R
-945 GYYETEEHKTIF
+945 
-957 SGDKTQ
+957 
-963 KISFVQACNVN
+963 
-974 GFNENLELVNNDINF
+974 FNENLELVNN
-989 ATSIYDVKINQD
+989 
-1001 TELTNTK
+1001 
-1008 ELVVI
+1008 
-1013 GTLDSGDYKFTT
+1013 
-1025 TGNVEAERFNTRGKE
+1025 
-1040 VDIEGN
+1040 
-1046 VKAGILYI
+1046 
-1054 TGNNNQTHG
+1054 
-1063 NLKTTDRVI
+1063 
-1072 FDEGNLSVDGDM
+1072 
-1084 EMEKGHLYM
+1084 
-1093 TKDSDKLLV
+1093 
-1102 KGNLILGEG
+1102 
-1111 YGTNSEHEMTAGTV
+1111 
-1125 EVKGDFTSKYKRD
+1125 
-1138 NSPYGYYETANHKT
+1138 
-1152 VFSGDKTQKIS
+1152 
-1163 FVESS
+1163 
-1168 EVNQFNGN
+1168 
-1176 LELKNPEIN
+1176 
-1185 FATPIYSLT
+1185 
-1194 VNNDMNITKTDNLE
+1194 
-1208 IKTILNLEK
+1208 
-1217 GSLVTNGNV
+1217 
-1226 HAKTMNIESRKNN
+1226 
-1239 IKGNLQVEG
+1239 
-1248 NVSFG
+1248 
-1253 EGSLTIDGN
+1253 
-1262 TEITQGNLHMK
+1262 
-1273 NDSDNL
+1273 
-1279 LVKGNLILGE
+1279 
-1289 DYGTNSEYEMTEGTV
+1289 
-1304 EVKGDF
+1304 
-1310 TSKYKRDYRS
+1310 
-1320 YGYYETLN
+1320 
-1328 HKTIF
+1328 
-1333 SGDKTQKISFTQ
+1333 
-1345 ACNVNGFNENLEL
+1345 
-1358 ENNDINFATPIYDV
+1358 
-1372 KINQDTELTNTK
+1372 
-1384 ELVVTGTLD
+1384 
-1393 SGDYKFTTTGN
+1393 
-1404 VEAERFNTRGKEVDI
+1404 
-1419 EGNVKAGILYI
+1419 
-1430 AGDNNQIHGNL
+1430 
-1441 KTTDSVIFSEGSL
+1441 
-1454 SIAGDTEIEKGH
+1454 
-1466 LYMTNDSDKLLVK
+1466 
-1479 GNLILGEDY
+1479 
-1488 GTNSEHE
+1488 
-1495 MTAGTVEVKGD
+1495 
-1506 FTSKYKRDYRPYGYY
+1506 
-1521 ETGNHATIF
+1521 
-1530 SGGKTQKISFAEPSE
+1530 
-1545 VNQFNGN
+1545 
-1552 LELKNSDI
+1552 DI

-1608 GNGGTLEENPK
+1608 ENGGTLEENPK

-1630 ADPKEYDTKYADE
+1630 ADPKEYDAKYADE

-1718 ITTKE
+1718 TTTKE

-1731 TQRKCGICGFTESK
+1731 TQRECGICGFTESK

-1813 VKDVKG
+1813 VKDAKG

>member
-64 DTMPDSNP
+64 DAMPDSNP

-413 STVARTNAILAVG
+413 STVGRTNAILAVG

-444 LMKYLQKIKEYAVE
+444 LMKYLQEIKEYAVE

-504 YKTADAQV
+504 YKTADAQM
-512 GSIAGKIISWIK
+512 GSIAGKIMSWID
-524 GCESAND
+524 GCDDAND

-551 SINPFSIDEGC
+551 STNPFSIDEGC

-582 KEGKKCSIAEF
+582 KEGKKCTIAEF

-624 VTNNGGSL
+624 VTDKGGSL

-638 GDIHVGRFDINGS
+638 GDIHVGRLDINGE
-651 FNKPEKCTK
+651 FYKPEKCTK

-1054 TGNNNQTHG
+1054 
-1063 NLKTTDRVI
+1063 
-1072 FDEGNLSVDGDM
+1072 
-1084 EMEKGHLYM
+1084 
-1093 TKDSDKLLV
+1093 
-1102 KGNLILGEG
+1102 
-1111 YGTNSEHEMTAGTV
+1111 
-1125 EVKGDFTSKYKRD
+1125 
-1138 NSPYGYYETANHKT
+1138 
-1152 VFSGDKTQKIS
+1152 
-1163 FVESS
+1163 
-1168 EVNQFNGN
+1168 
-1176 LELKNPEIN
+1176 
-1185 FATPIYSLT
+1185 
-1194 VNNDMNITKTDNLE
+1194 
-1208 IKTILNLEK
+1208 
-1217 GSLVTNGNV
+1217 
-1226 HAKTMNIESRKNN
+1226 
-1239 IKGNLQVEG
+1239 
-1248 NVSFG
+1248 
-1253 EGSLTIDGN
+1253 
-1262 TEITQGNLHMK
+1262 
-1273 NDSDNL
+1273 
-1279 LVKGNLILGE
+1279 
-1289 DYGTNSEYEMTEGTV
+1289 
-1304 EVKGDF
+1304 
-1310 TSKYKRDYRS
+1310 
-1320 YGYYETLN
+1320 
-1328 HKTIF
+1328 
-1333 SGDKTQKISFTQ
+1333 
-1345 ACNVNGFNENLEL
+1345 
-1358 ENNDINFATPIYDV
+1358 
-1372 KINQDTELTNTK
+1372 
-1384 ELVVTGTLD
+1384 
-1393 SGDYKFTTTGN
+1393 
-1404 VEAERFNTRGKEVDI
+1404 
-1419 EGNVKAGILYI
+1419 

-1592 GNKLLTTG
+1592 GNNLLTTG

-1630 ADPKEYDTKYADE
+1630 ADPKEYDTKYADK

-1678 GKKATCITEGLTE
+1678 GKKETCITEGLTE
-1691 GEHCKVCKKIIV
+1691 GEHCKICKKIIV
-1703 AQKKIPAT
+1703 AQKKIPET

-1718 ITTKE
+1718 TTTKE

-1813 VKDVKG
+1813 VKDAKG

>member
-1 MGKKKKRLKQL
+1 M
-12 TAGIVIGAITI
+12 
-23 STIIGTMF
+23 
-31 AANSIKPEEATTSV
+31 
-45 AVFEDL
+45 
-51 LNNRSFVIDTFTK
+51 
-64 DTMPDSNP
+64 
-72 YGKLDGVGNI
+72 
-82 DYLSK
+82 
-87 DFLDNYKNDSKFG
+87 
-100 SAVDLY
+100 
-106 YRMNHEGETF
+106 
-116 SEIPSALLDVFA
+116 
-128 NEADWTKFCQGA
+128 
-140 KSKSYDSLLTSI
+140 
-152 YQNDY
+152 
-157 KSVSGKSVGNEENSM
+157 
-172 QTLRTY
+172 
-178 SEKLGVVK
+178 
-186 DADEF
+186 
-191 IKEYFGDLYS
+191 
-201 DVNEIDEY
+201 
-209 NYLRQKTKLFD
+209 
-220 DNLETY
+220 
-226 VTNVNKV
+226 
-233 LIDGALKS
+233 
-241 DNTKTAKDFSSLYEA
+241 
-256 KYYADYGREGA
+256 
-267 PSIWNERYVAMNVEK
+267 
-282 NTKYLKKVTSAVKNI
+282 
-297 VGTGISTVNN
+297 
-307 IIMMENLYRNQE
+307 
-319 SMHDTLV
+319 
-326 RVRNNAKKNND
+326 
-337 NTFIR
+337 
-342 ASSTYLKM
+342 
-350 LESDDLGDNVILNS
+350 
-364 GLKAIYDYST
+364 
-374 TELNKFIWDKTKE
+374 
-387 GIRDEAASIVATQT
+387 
-401 GMDTLASQMAVS
+401 
-413 STVARTNAILAVG
+413 
-426 EALTK
+426 
-431 YGTGFDDVCEKIY
+431 
-444 LMKYLQKIKEYAVE
+444 
-458 AFNTDKDNY
+458 
-467 QKYKN
+467 
-472 ESNMKEMDN
+472 
-481 YASAAIDDLQFL
+481 
-493 KRIVLLQNQLG
+493 
-504 YKTADAQV
+504 
-512 GSIAGKIISWIK
+512 
-524 GCESAND
+524 
-531 LEARYTN
+531 EARYTN

-551 SINPFSIDEGC
+551 STNPFSIDEGC

-582 KEGKKCSIAEF
+582 KEGKKCTIAEF

-624 VTNNGGSL
+624 VTDKGGSL

-638 GDIHVGRFDINGS
+638 GDIHVGRLDINGE
-651 FNKPEKCTK
+651 FYKPEKCTK

-722 TLRVNGSLMLGEGYG
+722 TLRVNGSLMLGEG
-737 TNSEHEMTAGTVEVK
+737 
-752 GDFTSKYK
+752 
-760 RDNSPYG
+760 
-767 YYETA
+767 
-772 NHKTVFSG
+772 
-780 DKTQKISFVESSEVN
+780 
-795 QFNGNLELKNPE
+795 
-807 INFATPIYSLT
+807 
-818 VNNDMNITKTDNL
+818 
-831 EIKTI
+831 
-836 LKLEKGSLVT
+836 
-846 NGNVHV
+846 
-852 KTMNIESGKN
+852 
-862 NIKGNLQAEGNV
+862 
-874 SFGEG
+874 
-879 SLTIE
+879 
-884 GNTEITQGN
+884 
-893 LHMKNDSDKLLV
+893 
-905 KGNLI
+905 
-910 LGEDYGTNSEHE
+910 YGTNSEHE

-1208 IKTILNLEK
+1208 IKTILKLEK

-1226 HAKTMNIESRKNN
+1226 HVKTMNIESGKNN
-1239 IKGNLQVEG
+1239 IKGNLQAEG

-1333 SGDKTQKISFTQ
+1333 SGDKTQKISF
-1345 ACNVNGFNENLEL
+1345 
-1358 ENNDINFATPIYDV
+1358 
-1372 KINQDTELTNTK
+1372 
-1384 ELVVTGTLD
+1384 
-1393 SGDYKFTTTGN
+1393 
-1404 VEAERFNTRGKEVDI
+1404 
-1419 EGNVKAGILYI
+1419 
-1430 AGDNNQIHGNL
+1430 
-1441 KTTDSVIFSEGSL
+1441 
-1454 SIAGDTEIEKGH
+1454 
-1466 LYMTNDSDKLLVK
+1466 
-1479 GNLILGEDY
+1479 
-1488 GTNSEHE
+1488 
-1495 MTAGTVEVKGD
+1495 
-1506 FTSKYKRDYRPYGYY
+1506 
-1521 ETGNHATIF
+1521 
-1530 SGGKTQKISFAEPSE
+1530 AEPSE

-1592 GNKLLTTG
+1592 GNNLLTTG
-1600 KVNYGRLS
+1600 KVNYGRLNE
-1608 GNGGTLEENPK
+1608 NGGTLEENPK

-1630 ADPKEYDTKYADE
+1630 ADPKEYDAKYADE

-1711 GHKYSEW
+1711 GHKYYEW
-1718 ITTKE
+1718 TTTKE

-1731 TQRKCGICGFTESK
+1731 TQRKCRICSFTESK

-1780 AVYGSTVIPRVNE
+1780 AVYGSIVIPRVNE

-1813 VKDVKG
+1813 VKDAKG

>member
-64 DTMPDSNP
+64 DAMPDSNP

-413 STVARTNAILAVG
+413 STVGRTNAILAVG

-444 LMKYLQKIKEYAVE
+444 LMKYLQEIKEYAVE

-504 YKTADAQV
+504 YKTADAQM
-512 GSIAGKIISWIK
+512 GSIAGKIMSWID
-524 GCESAND
+524 GCDDAND

-551 SINPFSIDEGC
+551 STNPFSIDEGC

-582 KEGKKCSIAEF
+582 KEGKKCTIAEF

-624 VTNNGGSL
+624 VTDKGGSL

-638 GDIHVGRFDINGS
+638 GDIHVGRLDINGE
-651 FNKPEKCTK
+651 FYKPEKCTK

-722 TLRVNGSLMLGEGYG
+722 TLRVNGSLM
-737 TNSEHEMTAGTVEVK
+737 
-752 GDFTSKYK
+752 
-760 RDNSPYG
+760 
-767 YYETA
+767 
-772 NHKTVFSG
+772 
-780 DKTQKISFVESSEVN
+780 
-795 QFNGNLELKNPE
+795 
-807 INFATPIYSLT
+807 
-818 VNNDMNITKTDNL
+818 
-831 EIKTI
+831 
-836 LKLEKGSLVT
+836 
-846 NGNVHV
+846 
-852 KTMNIESGKN
+852 
-862 NIKGNLQAEGNV
+862 
-874 SFGEG
+874 
-879 SLTIE
+879 
-884 GNTEITQGN
+884 
-893 LHMKNDSDKLLV
+893 
-905 KGNLI
+905 
-910 LGEDYGTNSEHE
+910 
-922 MTAGTVEVK
+922 
-931 GDFTSKYKRDNSSY
+931 
-945 GYYETEEHKTIF
+945 
-957 SGDKTQ
+957 
-963 KISFVQACNVN
+963 
-974 GFNENLELVNNDINF
+974 
-989 ATSIYDVKINQD
+989 
-1001 TELTNTK
+1001 
-1008 ELVVI
+1008 
-1013 GTLDSGDYKFTT
+1013 
-1025 TGNVEAERFNTRGKE
+1025 
-1040 VDIEGN
+1040 
-1046 VKAGILYI
+1046 
-1054 TGNNNQTHG
+1054 
-1063 NLKTTDRVI
+1063 
-1072 FDEGNLSVDGDM
+1072 
-1084 EMEKGHLYM
+1084 
-1093 TKDSDKLLV
+1093 
-1102 KGNLILGEG
+1102 LGEG

-1600 KVNYGRLS
+1600 KVNYGRLNE
-1608 GNGGTLEENPK
+1608 NGGTLEENPK

-1630 ADPKEYDTKYADE
+1630 ADPKEYDAKYADE

-1813 VKDVKG
+1813 VKDAKG

-1905 GNKYVMITSNKTTS
+1905 GNKYVMITSNKTIS

>member
-64 DTMPDSNP
+64 DAMPDSNP

-413 STVARTNAILAVG
+413 STVGRTNAILAVG

-444 LMKYLQKIKEYAVE
+444 LMKYLQEIKEYAVE

-504 YKTADAQV
+504 YKTADAQM
-512 GSIAGKIISWIK
+512 GSIAGKIMSWID
-524 GCESAND
+524 GCDDAND

-551 SINPFSIDEGC
+551 STNPFSIDEGC

-582 KEGKKCSIAEF
+582 KEGKKCTIAEF

-624 VTNNGGSL
+624 VTDKGGSL

-638 GDIHVGRFDINGS
+638 GDIHVGRLDINGE
-651 FNKPEKCTK
+651 FYKPEKCTK

-752 GDFTSKYK
+752 GNFTSKYK

-1008 ELVVI
+1008 ELVV
-1013 GTLDSGDYKFTT
+1013 
-1025 TGNVEAERFNTRGKE
+1025 
-1040 VDIEGN
+1040 
-1046 VKAGILYI
+1046 
-1054 TGNNNQTHG
+1054 
-1063 NLKTTDRVI
+1063 
-1072 FDEGNLSVDGDM
+1072 
-1084 EMEKGHLYM
+1084 
-1093 TKDSDKLLV
+1093 
-1102 KGNLILGEG
+1102 
-1111 YGTNSEHEMTAGTV
+1111 
-1125 EVKGDFTSKYKRD
+1125 
-1138 NSPYGYYETANHKT
+1138 
-1152 VFSGDKTQKIS
+1152 
-1163 FVESS
+1163 
-1168 EVNQFNGN
+1168 
-1176 LELKNPEIN
+1176 
-1185 FATPIYSLT
+1185 
-1194 VNNDMNITKTDNLE
+1194 
-1208 IKTILNLEK
+1208 
-1217 GSLVTNGNV
+1217 
-1226 HAKTMNIESRKNN
+1226 
-1239 IKGNLQVEG
+1239 
-1248 NVSFG
+1248 
-1253 EGSLTIDGN
+1253 
-1262 TEITQGNLHMK
+1262 
-1273 NDSDNL
+1273 
-1279 LVKGNLILGE
+1279 
-1289 DYGTNSEYEMTEGTV
+1289 
-1304 EVKGDF
+1304 
-1310 TSKYKRDYRS
+1310 
-1320 YGYYETLN
+1320 
-1328 HKTIF
+1328 
-1333 SGDKTQKISFTQ
+1333 
-1345 ACNVNGFNENLEL
+1345 
-1358 ENNDINFATPIYDV
+1358 
-1372 KINQDTELTNTK
+1372 
-1384 ELVVTGTLD
+1384 TGTLD

-1592 GNKLLTTG
+1592 GNNLLTTG
-1600 KVNYGRLS
+1600 KVNYGRLNE
-1608 GNGGTLEENPK
+1608 NGGTLEENPK

-1630 ADPKEYDTKYADE
+1630 ADPKEYDAKYADE

-1813 VKDVKG
+1813 VKDAKG

>member
-64 DTMPDSNP
+64 DAMPDSNP

-326 RVRNNAKKNND
+326 RVQNNAKKNND

-413 STVARTNAILAVG
+413 STVGRTNAILAVG

-444 LMKYLQKIKEYAVE
+444 LMKYLQEIKEYAVE

-504 YKTADAQV
+504 YKTADAQM
-512 GSIAGKIISWIK
+512 GSIAGKIMSWID
-524 GCESAND
+524 GCDDAND

-551 SINPFSIDEGC
+551 STNPFSIDEGC

-582 KEGKKCSIAEF
+582 KEGKKCTIAEF

-624 VTNNGGSL
+624 VTDKGGSL

-638 GDIHVGRFDINGS
+638 GDIHVGRLDINGE
-651 FNKPEKCTK
+651 FYKPEKCTK

-722 TLRVNGSLMLGEGYG
+722 TLRVNGSLM
-737 TNSEHEMTAGTVEVK
+737 
-752 GDFTSKYK
+752 
-760 RDNSPYG
+760 
-767 YYETA
+767 
-772 NHKTVFSG
+772 
-780 DKTQKISFVESSEVN
+780 
-795 QFNGNLELKNPE
+795 
-807 INFATPIYSLT
+807 
-818 VNNDMNITKTDNL
+818 
-831 EIKTI
+831 
-836 LKLEKGSLVT
+836 
-846 NGNVHV
+846 
-852 KTMNIESGKN
+852 
-862 NIKGNLQAEGNV
+862 
-874 SFGEG
+874 
-879 SLTIE
+879 
-884 GNTEITQGN
+884 
-893 LHMKNDSDKLLV
+893 
-905 KGNLI
+905 
-910 LGEDYGTNSEHE
+910 
-922 MTAGTVEVK
+922 
-931 GDFTSKYKRDNSSY
+931 
-945 GYYETEEHKTIF
+945 
-957 SGDKTQ
+957 
-963 KISFVQACNVN
+963 
-974 GFNENLELVNNDINF
+974 
-989 ATSIYDVKINQD
+989 
-1001 TELTNTK
+1001 
-1008 ELVVI
+1008 
-1013 GTLDSGDYKFTT
+1013 
-1025 TGNVEAERFNTRGKE
+1025 
-1040 VDIEGN
+1040 
-1046 VKAGILYI
+1046 
-1054 TGNNNQTHG
+1054 
-1063 NLKTTDRVI
+1063 
-1072 FDEGNLSVDGDM
+1072 
-1084 EMEKGHLYM
+1084 
-1093 TKDSDKLLV
+1093 
-1102 KGNLILGEG
+1102 LGEG

-1592 GNKLLTTG
+1592 GNNLLTTG
-1600 KVNYGRLS
+1600 KVNYGRLNE
-1608 GNGGTLEENPK
+1608 NGGTLEENPK

-1630 ADPKEYDTKYADE
+1630 ADPKEYDAKYADE

-1711 GHKYSEW
+1711 GHKYYEW
-1718 ITTKE
+1718 TTTKE

-1731 TQRKCGICGFTESK
+1731 TQRKCRICSFTESK

-1780 AVYGSTVIPRVNE
+1780 AVYGSIVIPRVNE

-1813 VKDVKG
+1813 VKDAKG

>member
-64 DTMPDSNP
+64 DAMPDSNP

-413 STVARTNAILAVG
+413 STVGRTNAILAVG

-444 LMKYLQKIKEYAVE
+444 LMKYLQEIKEYAVE

-504 YKTADAQV
+504 YKTADAQM
-512 GSIAGKIISWIK
+512 GSIAGKIMSWID
-524 GCESAND
+524 GCDDAND

-551 SINPFSIDEGC
+551 STNPFSIDEGC

-582 KEGKKCSIAEF
+582 KEGKKCTIAEF

-624 VTNNGGSL
+624 VTDKGGSL

-638 GDIHVGRFDINGS
+638 GDIHVGRLDINGE
-651 FNKPEKCTK
+651 FYKPEKCTK

-752 GDFTSKYK
+752 G
-760 RDNSPYG
+760 N
-767 YYETA
+767 
-772 NHKTVFSG
+772 
-780 DKTQKISFVESSEVN
+780 
-795 QFNGNLELKNPE
+795 
-807 INFATPIYSLT
+807 
-818 VNNDMNITKTDNL
+818 
-831 EIKTI
+831 
-836 LKLEKGSLVT
+836 
-846 NGNVHV
+846 
-852 KTMNIESGKN
+852 
-862 NIKGNLQAEGNV
+862 
-874 SFGEG
+874 
-879 SLTIE
+879 
-884 GNTEITQGN
+884 
-893 LHMKNDSDKLLV
+893 
-905 KGNLI
+905 
-910 LGEDYGTNSEHE
+910 
-922 MTAGTVEVK
+922 
-931 GDFTSKYKRDNSSY
+931 
-945 GYYETEEHKTIF
+945 
-957 SGDKTQ
+957 
-963 KISFVQACNVN
+963 
-974 GFNENLELVNNDINF
+974 
-989 ATSIYDVKINQD
+989 
-1001 TELTNTK
+1001 
-1008 ELVVI
+1008 
-1013 GTLDSGDYKFTT
+1013 
-1025 TGNVEAERFNTRGKE
+1025 
-1040 VDIEGN
+1040 
-1046 VKAGILYI
+1046 
-1054 TGNNNQTHG
+1054 
-1063 NLKTTDRVI
+1063 
-1072 FDEGNLSVDGDM
+1072 
-1084 EMEKGHLYM
+1084 
-1093 TKDSDKLLV
+1093 
-1102 KGNLILGEG
+1102 
-1111 YGTNSEHEMTAGTV
+1111 
-1125 EVKGDFTSKYKRD
+1125 FTSKYKRD

-1592 GNKLLTTG
+1592 GNNLLTTG
-1600 KVNYGRLS
+1600 KVNYGRLNE
-1608 GNGGTLEENPK
+1608 NGGTLEENPK

-1630 ADPKEYDTKYADE
+1630 ADPKEYDAKYADE

-1711 GHKYSEW
+1711 GHKYYEW
-1718 ITTKE
+1718 TTTKE

-1731 TQRKCGICGFTESK
+1731 TQRKCRICSFTESK

-1780 AVYGSTVIPRVNE
+1780 AVYGSIVIPRVNE

-1813 VKDVKG
+1813 VKDAKG

>member
-64 DTMPDSNP
+64 DAMPDSNP

-444 LMKYLQKIKEYAVE
+444 LMKYLQEIKEYAVE

-752 GDFTSKYK
+752 G
-760 RDNSPYG
+760 N
-767 YYETA
+767 
-772 NHKTVFSG
+772 
-780 DKTQKISFVESSEVN
+780 
-795 QFNGNLELKNPE
+795 
-807 INFATPIYSLT
+807 
-818 VNNDMNITKTDNL
+818 
-831 EIKTI
+831 
-836 LKLEKGSLVT
+836 
-846 NGNVHV
+846 
-852 KTMNIESGKN
+852 
-862 NIKGNLQAEGNV
+862 
-874 SFGEG
+874 
-879 SLTIE
+879 
-884 GNTEITQGN
+884 
-893 LHMKNDSDKLLV
+893 
-905 KGNLI
+905 
-910 LGEDYGTNSEHE
+910 
-922 MTAGTVEVK
+922 
-931 GDFTSKYKRDNSSY
+931 
-945 GYYETEEHKTIF
+945 
-957 SGDKTQ
+957 
-963 KISFVQACNVN
+963 
-974 GFNENLELVNNDINF
+974 
-989 ATSIYDVKINQD
+989 
-1001 TELTNTK
+1001 
-1008 ELVVI
+1008 
-1013 GTLDSGDYKFTT
+1013 
-1025 TGNVEAERFNTRGKE
+1025 
-1040 VDIEGN
+1040 
-1046 VKAGILYI
+1046 
-1054 TGNNNQTHG
+1054 
-1063 NLKTTDRVI
+1063 
-1072 FDEGNLSVDGDM
+1072 
-1084 EMEKGHLYM
+1084 
-1093 TKDSDKLLV
+1093 
-1102 KGNLILGEG
+1102 
-1111 YGTNSEHEMTAGTV
+1111 
-1125 EVKGDFTSKYKRD
+1125 FTSKYKRD

-1358 ENNDINFATPIYDV
+1358 ENNDINFATPIYDM

-1660 KEYDPDPCKNG
+1660 KEYDPDTCKNG

-1678 GKKATCITEGLTE
+1678 GKKETCITEGLTE

-1780 AVYGSTVIPRVNE
+1780 AVYGLTVIPRVNE

-1813 VKDVKG
+1813 VKDAKG

-1905 GNKYVMITSNKTTS
+1905 GNKYVMITSNKTIS

>member
-64 DTMPDSNP
+64 DAMPDSNP

-140 KSKSYDSLLTSI
+140 KSKSYDSLPTSI

-413 STVARTNAILAVG
+413 STVGRTNAILAVG

-444 LMKYLQKIKEYAVE
+444 LMKYLQEIKEYAVE

-504 YKTADAQV
+504 YKTADAQM
-512 GSIAGKIISWIK
+512 GSIAGKIMSWID
-524 GCESAND
+524 GCDDAND

-551 SINPFSIDEGC
+551 STNPFSIDEGC

-582 KEGKKCSIAEF
+582 KEGKKCTIAEF

-624 VTNNGGSL
+624 VTDKGGSL

-638 GDIHVGRFDINGS
+638 GDIHVGRLDINGE
-651 FNKPEKCTK
+651 FYKPEKCTK

-752 GDFTSKYK
+752 GNFTSKYK

-1054 TGNNNQTHG
+1054 
-1063 NLKTTDRVI
+1063 
-1072 FDEGNLSVDGDM
+1072 
-1084 EMEKGHLYM
+1084 
-1093 TKDSDKLLV
+1093 
-1102 KGNLILGEG
+1102 
-1111 YGTNSEHEMTAGTV
+1111 
-1125 EVKGDFTSKYKRD
+1125 
-1138 NSPYGYYETANHKT
+1138 
-1152 VFSGDKTQKIS
+1152 
-1163 FVESS
+1163 
-1168 EVNQFNGN
+1168 
-1176 LELKNPEIN
+1176 
-1185 FATPIYSLT
+1185 
-1194 VNNDMNITKTDNLE
+1194 
-1208 IKTILNLEK
+1208 
-1217 GSLVTNGNV
+1217 
-1226 HAKTMNIESRKNN
+1226 
-1239 IKGNLQVEG
+1239 
-1248 NVSFG
+1248 
-1253 EGSLTIDGN
+1253 
-1262 TEITQGNLHMK
+1262 
-1273 NDSDNL
+1273 
-1279 LVKGNLILGE
+1279 
-1289 DYGTNSEYEMTEGTV
+1289 
-1304 EVKGDF
+1304 
-1310 TSKYKRDYRS
+1310 
-1320 YGYYETLN
+1320 
-1328 HKTIF
+1328 
-1333 SGDKTQKISFTQ
+1333 
-1345 ACNVNGFNENLEL
+1345 
-1358 ENNDINFATPIYDV
+1358 
-1372 KINQDTELTNTK
+1372 
-1384 ELVVTGTLD
+1384 
-1393 SGDYKFTTTGN
+1393 
-1404 VEAERFNTRGKEVDI
+1404 
-1419 EGNVKAGILYI
+1419 

-1592 GNKLLTTG
+1592 GNNLLTTG
-1600 KVNYGRLS
+1600 KVNYGRLNE
-1608 GNGGTLEENPK
+1608 NGGTLEENPK

-1630 ADPKEYDTKYADE
+1630 ADPKEYDAKYADE

-1711 GHKYSEW
+1711 GHKYYEW
-1718 ITTKE
+1718 TTTKE

-1731 TQRKCGICGFTESK
+1731 TQRKCRICSFTESK

-1780 AVYGSTVIPRVNE
+1780 AVYGSIVIPRVNE

-1813 VKDVKG
+1813 VKDAKG

>member
-64 DTMPDSNP
+64 DAMPDSNP

-413 STVARTNAILAVG
+413 STVGRTNAILAVG

-444 LMKYLQKIKEYAVE
+444 LMKYLQEIKEYAVE

-504 YKTADAQV
+504 YKTADAQM
-512 GSIAGKIISWIK
+512 GSIAGKIMSWID
-524 GCESAND
+524 GCDDAND

-551 SINPFSIDEGC
+551 STNPFSIDEGC

-582 KEGKKCSIAEF
+582 KEGKKCTIAEF

-624 VTNNGGSL
+624 VTDKGGSL

-638 GDIHVGRFDINGS
+638 GDIHVGRLDINGE
-651 FNKPEKCTK
+651 FYKPEKCTK

-692 AVLAFGGSNVTVD
+692 AVLAFGGSKVTVD

-722 TLRVNGSLMLGEGYG
+722 TLRVNGSLM
-737 TNSEHEMTAGTVEVK
+737 
-752 GDFTSKYK
+752 
-760 RDNSPYG
+760 
-767 YYETA
+767 
-772 NHKTVFSG
+772 
-780 DKTQKISFVESSEVN
+780 
-795 QFNGNLELKNPE
+795 
-807 INFATPIYSLT
+807 
-818 VNNDMNITKTDNL
+818 
-831 EIKTI
+831 
-836 LKLEKGSLVT
+836 
-846 NGNVHV
+846 
-852 KTMNIESGKN
+852 
-862 NIKGNLQAEGNV
+862 
-874 SFGEG
+874 
-879 SLTIE
+879 
-884 GNTEITQGN
+884 
-893 LHMKNDSDKLLV
+893 
-905 KGNLI
+905 
-910 LGEDYGTNSEHE
+910 
-922 MTAGTVEVK
+922 
-931 GDFTSKYKRDNSSY
+931 
-945 GYYETEEHKTIF
+945 
-957 SGDKTQ
+957 
-963 KISFVQACNVN
+963 
-974 GFNENLELVNNDINF
+974 
-989 ATSIYDVKINQD
+989 
-1001 TELTNTK
+1001 
-1008 ELVVI
+1008 
-1013 GTLDSGDYKFTT
+1013 
-1025 TGNVEAERFNTRGKE
+1025 
-1040 VDIEGN
+1040 
-1046 VKAGILYI
+1046 
-1054 TGNNNQTHG
+1054 
-1063 NLKTTDRVI
+1063 
-1072 FDEGNLSVDGDM
+1072 
-1084 EMEKGHLYM
+1084 
-1093 TKDSDKLLV
+1093 
-1102 KGNLILGEG
+1102 LGEG

-1592 GNKLLTTG
+1592 GNNLLTTG
-1600 KVNYGRLS
+1600 KVNYGRLNE
-1608 GNGGTLEENPK
+1608 NGGTLEENPK

-1630 ADPKEYDTKYADE
+1630 ADPKEYDAKYADE

-1813 VKDVKG
+1813 VKDAKG

>member
-64 DTMPDSNP
+64 DAMPDSNP

-413 STVARTNAILAVG
+413 STVGRTNAILAVG

-444 LMKYLQKIKEYAVE
+444 LMKYLQEIKEYAVE

-504 YKTADAQV
+504 YKTADAQM
-512 GSIAGKIISWIK
+512 GSIAGKIMSWID
-524 GCESAND
+524 GCDDAND

-551 SINPFSIDEGC
+551 STNPFSIDEGC

-582 KEGKKCSIAEF
+582 KEGKKCTIAEF

-624 VTNNGGSL
+624 VTDKGGSL

-638 GDIHVGRFDINGS
+638 GDIHVGRLDINGE
-651 FNKPEKCTK
+651 FYKPEKCTK

-752 GDFTSKYK
+752 GNFTSKYK

-989 ATSIYDVKINQD
+989 AT
-1001 TELTNTK
+1001 
-1008 ELVVI
+1008 
-1013 GTLDSGDYKFTT
+1013 
-1025 TGNVEAERFNTRGKE
+1025 
-1040 VDIEGN
+1040 
-1046 VKAGILYI
+1046 
-1054 TGNNNQTHG
+1054 
-1063 NLKTTDRVI
+1063 
-1072 FDEGNLSVDGDM
+1072 
-1084 EMEKGHLYM
+1084 
-1093 TKDSDKLLV
+1093 
-1102 KGNLILGEG
+1102 
-1111 YGTNSEHEMTAGTV
+1111 
-1125 EVKGDFTSKYKRD
+1125 
-1138 NSPYGYYETANHKT
+1138 
-1152 VFSGDKTQKIS
+1152 
-1163 FVESS
+1163 
-1168 EVNQFNGN
+1168 
-1176 LELKNPEIN
+1176 
-1185 FATPIYSLT
+1185 
-1194 VNNDMNITKTDNLE
+1194 
-1208 IKTILNLEK
+1208 
-1217 GSLVTNGNV
+1217 
-1226 HAKTMNIESRKNN
+1226 
-1239 IKGNLQVEG
+1239 
-1248 NVSFG
+1248 
-1253 EGSLTIDGN
+1253 
-1262 TEITQGNLHMK
+1262 
-1273 NDSDNL
+1273 
-1279 LVKGNLILGE
+1279 
-1289 DYGTNSEYEMTEGTV
+1289 
-1304 EVKGDF
+1304 
-1310 TSKYKRDYRS
+1310 
-1320 YGYYETLN
+1320 
-1328 HKTIF
+1328 
-1333 SGDKTQKISFTQ
+1333 
-1345 ACNVNGFNENLEL
+1345 
-1358 ENNDINFATPIYDV
+1358 PIYDV

-1592 GNKLLTTG
+1592 GNNLLTTG
-1600 KVNYGRLS
+1600 KVNYGRLNE
-1608 GNGGTLEENPK
+1608 NGGTLEENPK

-1630 ADPKEYDTKYADE
+1630 ADPKEYDAKYADE

-1813 VKDVKG
+1813 VKDAKG

>member
-64 DTMPDSNP
+64 DAMPDSNP

-413 STVARTNAILAVG
+413 STVGRTNAILAVG

-444 LMKYLQKIKEYAVE
+444 LMKYLQEIKEYAVE

-504 YKTADAQV
+504 YKTADAQM
-512 GSIAGKIISWIK
+512 GSIAGKIMSWID
-524 GCESAND
+524 GCDDAND

-551 SINPFSIDEGC
+551 STNPFSIDEGC

-582 KEGKKCSIAEF
+582 KEGKKCTIAEF

-624 VTNNGGSL
+624 VTDKGGSL

-638 GDIHVGRFDINGS
+638 GDIHVGRLDINGE
-651 FNKPEKCTK
+651 FYKPEKCTK

-752 GDFTSKYK
+752 GNFTSKYK

-852 KTMNIESGKN
+852 
-862 NIKGNLQAEGNV
+862 
-874 SFGEG
+874 
-879 SLTIE
+879 
-884 GNTEITQGN
+884 
-893 LHMKNDSDKLLV
+893 
-905 KGNLI
+905 
-910 LGEDYGTNSEHE
+910 
-922 MTAGTVEVK
+922 
-931 GDFTSKYKRDNSSY
+931 
-945 GYYETEEHKTIF
+945 
-957 SGDKTQ
+957 
-963 KISFVQACNVN
+963 
-974 GFNENLELVNNDINF
+974 
-989 ATSIYDVKINQD
+989 
-1001 TELTNTK
+1001 
-1008 ELVVI
+1008 
-1013 GTLDSGDYKFTT
+1013 
-1025 TGNVEAERFNTRGKE
+1025 
-1040 VDIEGN
+1040 
-1046 VKAGILYI
+1046 
-1054 TGNNNQTHG
+1054 
-1063 NLKTTDRVI
+1063 
-1072 FDEGNLSVDGDM
+1072 
-1084 EMEKGHLYM
+1084 
-1093 TKDSDKLLV
+1093 
-1102 KGNLILGEG
+1102 
-1111 YGTNSEHEMTAGTV
+1111 
-1125 EVKGDFTSKYKRD
+1125 
-1138 NSPYGYYETANHKT
+1138 
-1152 VFSGDKTQKIS
+1152 
-1163 FVESS
+1163 
-1168 EVNQFNGN
+1168 
-1176 LELKNPEIN
+1176 
-1185 FATPIYSLT
+1185 
-1194 VNNDMNITKTDNLE
+1194 
-1208 IKTILNLEK
+1208 
-1217 GSLVTNGNV
+1217 
-1226 HAKTMNIESRKNN
+1226 KTMNIESRKNN

-1358 ENNDINFATPIYDV
+1358 VNNDINFATSIYDV

-1600 KVNYGRLS
+1600 KVNYGRLNE
-1608 GNGGTLEENPK
+1608 NGGTLEENPK

-1630 ADPKEYDTKYADE
+1630 ADPKEYDAKYADE

-1813 VKDVKG
+1813 VKDAKG

-1905 GNKYVMITSNKTTS
+1905 GNKYVMITSNKTIS

>member
-64 DTMPDSNP
+64 DAMPDSNP

-413 STVARTNAILAVG
+413 STVGRTNAILAVG

-444 LMKYLQKIKEYAVE
+444 LMKYLQEIKEYAVE

-504 YKTADAQV
+504 YKTADAQM
-512 GSIAGKIISWIK
+512 GSIAGKIMSWID
-524 GCESAND
+524 GCDDAND

-551 SINPFSIDEGC
+551 STNPFSIDEGC

-582 KEGKKCSIAEF
+582 KEGKKCTIAEF

-624 VTNNGGSL
+624 VTDKGGSL

-638 GDIHVGRFDINGS
+638 GDIHVGRLDINGE
-651 FNKPEKCTK
+651 FYKPEKCTK

-852 KTMNIESGKN
+852 KTMNIES
-862 NIKGNLQAEGNV
+862 
-874 SFGEG
+874 
-879 SLTIE
+879 
-884 GNTEITQGN
+884 
-893 LHMKNDSDKLLV
+893 
-905 KGNLI
+905 
-910 LGEDYGTNSEHE
+910 
-922 MTAGTVEVK
+922 
-931 GDFTSKYKRDNSSY
+931 
-945 GYYETEEHKTIF
+945 
-957 SGDKTQ
+957 
-963 KISFVQACNVN
+963 
-974 GFNENLELVNNDINF
+974 
-989 ATSIYDVKINQD
+989 
-1001 TELTNTK
+1001 
-1008 ELVVI
+1008 
-1013 GTLDSGDYKFTT
+1013 
-1025 TGNVEAERFNTRGKE
+1025 
-1040 VDIEGN
+1040 
-1046 VKAGILYI
+1046 
-1054 TGNNNQTHG
+1054 
-1063 NLKTTDRVI
+1063 
-1072 FDEGNLSVDGDM
+1072 
-1084 EMEKGHLYM
+1084 
-1093 TKDSDKLLV
+1093 
-1102 KGNLILGEG
+1102 
-1111 YGTNSEHEMTAGTV
+1111 
-1125 EVKGDFTSKYKRD
+1125 
-1138 NSPYGYYETANHKT
+1138 
-1152 VFSGDKTQKIS
+1152 
-1163 FVESS
+1163 
-1168 EVNQFNGN
+1168 
-1176 LELKNPEIN
+1176 
-1185 FATPIYSLT
+1185 
-1194 VNNDMNITKTDNLE
+1194 
-1208 IKTILNLEK
+1208 
-1217 GSLVTNGNV
+1217 
-1226 HAKTMNIESRKNN
+1226 RKNN

-1262 TEITQGNLHMK
+1262 TEIIQGNLHMK

-1358 ENNDINFATPIYDV
+1358 VNNDINFATSIYDV

-1592 GNKLLTTG
+1592 GNNLLTTG
-1600 KVNYGRLS
+1600 KVNYGRLNE
-1608 GNGGTLEENPK
+1608 NGGTLEENPK

-1630 ADPKEYDTKYADE
+1630 ADPKEYDAKYADE

-1711 GHKYSEW
+1711 GHKYYEW
-1718 ITTKE
+1718 TTTKE

-1731 TQRKCGICGFTESK
+1731 TQRKCRICSFTESK

-1780 AVYGSTVIPRVNE
+1780 AVYGSIVIPRVNE

-1813 VKDVKG
+1813 VKDAKG

>member
-64 DTMPDSNP
+64 DAMPDSNP

-444 LMKYLQKIKEYAVE
+444 LMKYLQEIKEYAVE

-836 LKLEKGSLVT
+836 L
-846 NGNVHV
+846 
-852 KTMNIESGKN
+852 
-862 NIKGNLQAEGNV
+862 
-874 SFGEG
+874 
-879 SLTIE
+879 
-884 GNTEITQGN
+884 
-893 LHMKNDSDKLLV
+893 
-905 KGNLI
+905 
-910 LGEDYGTNSEHE
+910 
-922 MTAGTVEVK
+922 
-931 GDFTSKYKRDNSSY
+931 
-945 GYYETEEHKTIF
+945 
-957 SGDKTQ
+957 
-963 KISFVQACNVN
+963 
-974 GFNENLELVNNDINF
+974 
-989 ATSIYDVKINQD
+989 
-1001 TELTNTK
+1001 
-1008 ELVVI
+1008 
-1013 GTLDSGDYKFTT
+1013 
-1025 TGNVEAERFNTRGKE
+1025 
-1040 VDIEGN
+1040 
-1046 VKAGILYI
+1046 
-1054 TGNNNQTHG
+1054 
-1063 NLKTTDRVI
+1063 
-1072 FDEGNLSVDGDM
+1072 
-1084 EMEKGHLYM
+1084 
-1093 TKDSDKLLV
+1093 
-1102 KGNLILGEG
+1102 
-1111 YGTNSEHEMTAGTV
+1111 
-1125 EVKGDFTSKYKRD
+1125 
-1138 NSPYGYYETANHKT
+1138 
-1152 VFSGDKTQKIS
+1152 
-1163 FVESS
+1163 
-1168 EVNQFNGN
+1168 
-1176 LELKNPEIN
+1176 
-1185 FATPIYSLT
+1185 
-1194 VNNDMNITKTDNLE
+1194 
-1208 IKTILNLEK
+1208 NLEK

-1358 ENNDINFATPIYDV
+1358 ENNDINFATSIYDV

-1384 ELVVTGTLD
+1384 ELVVIGTLD

-1660 KEYDPDPCKNG
+1660 KEYDPDTCKNG

-1678 GKKATCITEGLTE
+1678 GKKETCITEGLTE

-1780 AVYGSTVIPRVNE
+1780 AVYGLTVIPRVNE

-1813 VKDVKG
+1813 VKDAKG

-1905 GNKYVMITSNKTTS
+1905 GNKYVMITSNKTIS

>member
-64 DTMPDSNP
+64 DAMPDSNP

-256 KYYADYGREGA
+256 KYYADYGRGGA

-413 STVARTNAILAVG
+413 STVGRTNAILAVG

-444 LMKYLQKIKEYAVE
+444 LMKYLQEIKEYAVE

-504 YKTADAQV
+504 YKTADAQM
-512 GSIAGKIISWIK
+512 GSIAGKIMSWID
-524 GCESAND
+524 GCDDAND

-551 SINPFSIDEGC
+551 STNPFSIDEGC

-582 KEGKKCSIAEF
+582 KEGKKCTIAEF

-624 VTNNGGSL
+624 VTDKGGSL
-632 QITGNG
+632 QIAGNG
-638 GDIHVGRFDINGS
+638 GDIHVGRLDINGE
-651 FNKPEKCTK
+651 FYKPEKCTK

-752 GDFTSKYK
+752 G
-760 RDNSPYG
+760 N
-767 YYETA
+767 
-772 NHKTVFSG
+772 
-780 DKTQKISFVESSEVN
+780 
-795 QFNGNLELKNPE
+795 
-807 INFATPIYSLT
+807 
-818 VNNDMNITKTDNL
+818 
-831 EIKTI
+831 
-836 LKLEKGSLVT
+836 
-846 NGNVHV
+846 
-852 KTMNIESGKN
+852 
-862 NIKGNLQAEGNV
+862 
-874 SFGEG
+874 
-879 SLTIE
+879 
-884 GNTEITQGN
+884 
-893 LHMKNDSDKLLV
+893 
-905 KGNLI
+905 
-910 LGEDYGTNSEHE
+910 
-922 MTAGTVEVK
+922 
-931 GDFTSKYKRDNSSY
+931 
-945 GYYETEEHKTIF
+945 
-957 SGDKTQ
+957 
-963 KISFVQACNVN
+963 
-974 GFNENLELVNNDINF
+974 
-989 ATSIYDVKINQD
+989 
-1001 TELTNTK
+1001 
-1008 ELVVI
+1008 
-1013 GTLDSGDYKFTT
+1013 
-1025 TGNVEAERFNTRGKE
+1025 
-1040 VDIEGN
+1040 
-1046 VKAGILYI
+1046 
-1054 TGNNNQTHG
+1054 
-1063 NLKTTDRVI
+1063 
-1072 FDEGNLSVDGDM
+1072 
-1084 EMEKGHLYM
+1084 
-1093 TKDSDKLLV
+1093 
-1102 KGNLILGEG
+1102 
-1111 YGTNSEHEMTAGTV
+1111 
-1125 EVKGDFTSKYKRD
+1125 FTSKYKRD

-1592 GNKLLTTG
+1592 GNNLLTTG
-1600 KVNYGRLS
+1600 KVNYGRLNE
-1608 GNGGTLEENPK
+1608 NGGTLEENPK

-1630 ADPKEYDTKYADE
+1630 ADPKEYDAKYADE

-1711 GHKYSEW
+1711 GHKYYEW
-1718 ITTKE
+1718 TTTKE

-1731 TQRKCGICGFTESK
+1731 TQRKCRICSFTESK

-1780 AVYGSTVIPRVNE
+1780 AVYGSIVIPRVNE

-1813 VKDVKG
+1813 VKDAKG

>member
-64 DTMPDSNP
+64 DAMPDSNP

-307 IIMMENLYRNQE
+307 IIMMENLHRNQE

-413 STVARTNAILAVG
+413 STVGRTNAILAVG

-444 LMKYLQKIKEYAVE
+444 LMKYLQEIKEYAVE

-504 YKTADAQV
+504 YKTADAQM
-512 GSIAGKIISWIK
+512 GSIAGKIMSWID
-524 GCESAND
+524 GCDDAND

-551 SINPFSIDEGC
+551 STNPFSIDEGC

-582 KEGKKCSIAEF
+582 KEGKKCTIAEF

-624 VTNNGGSL
+624 VTDKGGSL

-638 GDIHVGRFDINGS
+638 GDIHVGRLDINGE
-651 FNKPEKCTK
+651 FYKPEKCTK

-722 TLRVNGSLMLGEGYG
+722 TLRVNGSLM
-737 TNSEHEMTAGTVEVK
+737 
-752 GDFTSKYK
+752 
-760 RDNSPYG
+760 
-767 YYETA
+767 
-772 NHKTVFSG
+772 
-780 DKTQKISFVESSEVN
+780 
-795 QFNGNLELKNPE
+795 
-807 INFATPIYSLT
+807 
-818 VNNDMNITKTDNL
+818 
-831 EIKTI
+831 
-836 LKLEKGSLVT
+836 
-846 NGNVHV
+846 
-852 KTMNIESGKN
+852 
-862 NIKGNLQAEGNV
+862 
-874 SFGEG
+874 
-879 SLTIE
+879 
-884 GNTEITQGN
+884 
-893 LHMKNDSDKLLV
+893 
-905 KGNLI
+905 
-910 LGEDYGTNSEHE
+910 
-922 MTAGTVEVK
+922 
-931 GDFTSKYKRDNSSY
+931 
-945 GYYETEEHKTIF
+945 
-957 SGDKTQ
+957 
-963 KISFVQACNVN
+963 
-974 GFNENLELVNNDINF
+974 
-989 ATSIYDVKINQD
+989 
-1001 TELTNTK
+1001 
-1008 ELVVI
+1008 
-1013 GTLDSGDYKFTT
+1013 
-1025 TGNVEAERFNTRGKE
+1025 
-1040 VDIEGN
+1040 
-1046 VKAGILYI
+1046 
-1054 TGNNNQTHG
+1054 
-1063 NLKTTDRVI
+1063 
-1072 FDEGNLSVDGDM
+1072 
-1084 EMEKGHLYM
+1084 
-1093 TKDSDKLLV
+1093 
-1102 KGNLILGEG
+1102 LGEG

-1592 GNKLLTTG
+1592 GNNLLTTG
-1600 KVNYGRLS
+1600 KVNYGRLNE
-1608 GNGGTLEENPK
+1608 NGGTLEENPK

-1630 ADPKEYDTKYADE
+1630 ADPKEYDAKYADE

-1711 GHKYSEW
+1711 GHKYYEW
-1718 ITTKE
+1718 TTTKE

-1731 TQRKCGICGFTESK
+1731 TQRKCRICSFTESK

-1780 AVYGSTVIPRVNE
+1780 AVYGSIVIPRVNE

-1813 VKDVKG
+1813 VKDAKG

>member
-64 DTMPDSNP
+64 DAMPDSNP

-413 STVARTNAILAVG
+413 STVGRTNAILAVG

-444 LMKYLQKIKEYAVE
+444 LMKYLQEIKEYAVE

-504 YKTADAQV
+504 YKTADAQM
-512 GSIAGKIISWIK
+512 GSIAGKIMSWID
-524 GCESAND
+524 GCDDAND

-551 SINPFSIDEGC
+551 STNPFSIDEGC

-582 KEGKKCSIAEF
+582 KEGKKCTIAEF

-624 VTNNGGSL
+624 VTDKGGSL

-638 GDIHVGRFDINGS
+638 GDIHVGRLDINGE
-651 FNKPEKCTK
+651 FYKPEKCTK

-752 GDFTSKYK
+752 GNFTSKYK

-1054 TGNNNQTHG
+1054 
-1063 NLKTTDRVI
+1063 
-1072 FDEGNLSVDGDM
+1072 
-1084 EMEKGHLYM
+1084 
-1093 TKDSDKLLV
+1093 
-1102 KGNLILGEG
+1102 
-1111 YGTNSEHEMTAGTV
+1111 
-1125 EVKGDFTSKYKRD
+1125 
-1138 NSPYGYYETANHKT
+1138 
-1152 VFSGDKTQKIS
+1152 
-1163 FVESS
+1163 
-1168 EVNQFNGN
+1168 
-1176 LELKNPEIN
+1176 
-1185 FATPIYSLT
+1185 
-1194 VNNDMNITKTDNLE
+1194 
-1208 IKTILNLEK
+1208 
-1217 GSLVTNGNV
+1217 
-1226 HAKTMNIESRKNN
+1226 
-1239 IKGNLQVEG
+1239 
-1248 NVSFG
+1248 
-1253 EGSLTIDGN
+1253 
-1262 TEITQGNLHMK
+1262 
-1273 NDSDNL
+1273 
-1279 LVKGNLILGE
+1279 
-1289 DYGTNSEYEMTEGTV
+1289 
-1304 EVKGDF
+1304 
-1310 TSKYKRDYRS
+1310 
-1320 YGYYETLN
+1320 
-1328 HKTIF
+1328 
-1333 SGDKTQKISFTQ
+1333 
-1345 ACNVNGFNENLEL
+1345 
-1358 ENNDINFATPIYDV
+1358 
-1372 KINQDTELTNTK
+1372 
-1384 ELVVTGTLD
+1384 
-1393 SGDYKFTTTGN
+1393 
-1404 VEAERFNTRGKEVDI
+1404 
-1419 EGNVKAGILYI
+1419 

-1592 GNKLLTTG
+1592 GNNLLTTG
-1600 KVNYGRLS
+1600 KVNYGRLNE
-1608 GNGGTLEENPK
+1608 NGGTLEENPK

-1630 ADPKEYDTKYADE
+1630 ADPKEYDAKYADE

-1711 GHKYSEW
+1711 GHKYYEW
-1718 ITTKE
+1718 TTTKE

-1731 TQRKCGICGFTESK
+1731 TQRKCRICSFTESK

-1780 AVYGSTVIPRVNE
+1780 AVYGSIVIPRVNE

-1813 VKDVKG
+1813 VKDAKG

>member
-64 DTMPDSNP
+64 DAMPDSNP

-413 STVARTNAILAVG
+413 STVGRTNAILAVG

-444 LMKYLQKIKEYAVE
+444 LMKYLQEIKEYAVE

-504 YKTADAQV
+504 YKTADAQM
-512 GSIAGKIISWIK
+512 GSIAGKIMSWID
-524 GCESAND
+524 GCDDAND

-551 SINPFSIDEGC
+551 STNPFSIDEGC

-582 KEGKKCSIAEF
+582 KEGKKCTIAEF

-624 VTNNGGSL
+624 VTDKGGSL

-638 GDIHVGRFDINGS
+638 GDIHVGRLDINGE
-651 FNKPEKCTK
+651 FYKPEKCTK

-679 DLDIEG
+679 DLD
-685 DCNVDDY
+685 
-692 AVLAFGGSNVTVD
+692 
-705 GDMNCNSGHLH
+705 
-716 MVNESD
+716 
-722 TLRVNGSLMLGEGYG
+722 
-737 TNSEHEMTAGTVEVK
+737 
-752 GDFTSKYK
+752 
-760 RDNSPYG
+760 
-767 YYETA
+767 
-772 NHKTVFSG
+772 
-780 DKTQKISFVESSEVN
+780 
-795 QFNGNLELKNPE
+795 
-807 INFATPIYSLT
+807 
-818 VNNDMNITKTDNL
+818 
-831 EIKTI
+831 
-836 LKLEKGSLVT
+836 
-846 NGNVHV
+846 
-852 KTMNIESGKN
+852 
-862 NIKGNLQAEGNV
+862 
-874 SFGEG
+874 
-879 SLTIE
+879 IE

-1592 GNKLLTTG
+1592 GNNLLTTG
-1600 KVNYGRLS
+1600 KVNYGRLNE
-1608 GNGGTLEENPK
+1608 NGGTLEENPK

-1630 ADPKEYDTKYADE
+1630 ADPKEYDAKYADE

-1711 GHKYSEW
+1711 GHKYYEW
-1718 ITTKE
+1718 TTTKE

-1731 TQRKCGICGFTESK
+1731 TQRKCRICSFTESK

-1780 AVYGSTVIPRVNE
+1780 AVYGSIVIPRVNE

-1813 VKDVKG
+1813 VKDAKG

>member
-64 DTMPDSNP
+64 DAMPDSNP

-444 LMKYLQKIKEYAVE
+444 LMKYLQEIKEYAVE

-551 SINPFSIDEGC
+551 STNPFSIDEGC

-685 DCNVDDY
+685 NCNVSNN
-692 AVLAFGGSNVTVD
+692 AVLAFGGSKVNVD
-705 GDMNCNSGHLH
+705 GDMNCNSGCLR
-716 MVNESD
+716 MVNDSD
-722 TLRVNGSLMLGEGYG
+722 KLTVKGNLTLGEEYG
-737 TNSEHEMTAGTVEVK
+737 SNIADDLTKGTIEVK

-760 RDNSPYG
+760 IGNWAYG
-767 YYETA
+767 YYETGD
-772 NHKTVFSG
+772 HKTVFSG
-780 DKTQKISFVESSEVN
+780 DKTQKISFVEPGVDN
-795 QFNGNLELKNPE
+795 QFNGNLELKNPK
-807 INFATPIYSLT
+807 INFATPIYSLR
-818 VNNDMNITKTDNL
+818 VNDDMNITETDNL
-831 EIKTI
+831 EIETS
-836 LKLEKGSLVT
+836 LELEKGSLIT
-846 NGNVHV
+846 AGNVHAKRV
-852 KTMNIESGKN
+852 NIKSTKN
-862 NIKGNLQAEGNV
+862 NIKGDLKAEGRM
-874 SFGEG
+874 FFAGG
-879 SLTIE
+879 SLNID
-884 GNTEITQGN
+884 GNAEITREN
-893 LHMKNDSDKLLV
+893 LCMKDDSDKLLV
-905 KGNLI
+905 KGNLT
-910 LGEDYGTNSEHE
+910 LGEKYGSNIADDLTK
-922 MTAGTVEVK
+922 GTVEVK
-931 GDFTSKYKRDNSSY
+931 GDFTSKYKIGNWAY
-945 GYYETEEHKTIF
+945 GYYET
-957 SGDKTQ
+957 GD
-963 KISFVQACNVN
+963 
-974 GFNENLELVNNDINF
+974 
-989 ATSIYDVKINQD
+989 
-1001 TELTNTK
+1001 
-1008 ELVVI
+1008 
-1013 GTLDSGDYKFTT
+1013 
-1025 TGNVEAERFNTRGKE
+1025 
-1040 VDIEGN
+1040 
-1046 VKAGILYI
+1046 
-1054 TGNNNQTHG
+1054 
-1063 NLKTTDRVI
+1063 
-1072 FDEGNLSVDGDM
+1072 
-1084 EMEKGHLYM
+1084 
-1093 TKDSDKLLV
+1093 
-1102 KGNLILGEG
+1102 
-1111 YGTNSEHEMTAGTV
+1111 
-1125 EVKGDFTSKYKRD
+1125 
-1138 NSPYGYYETANHKT
+1138 HKT

-1163 FVESS
+1163 FAEASV
-1168 EVNQFNGN
+1168 
-1176 LELKNPEIN
+1176 
-1185 FATPIYSLT
+1185 
-1194 VNNDMNITKTDNLE
+1194 DD
-1208 IKTILNLEK
+1208 
-1217 GSLVTNGNV
+1217 
-1226 HAKTMNIESRKNN
+1226 R
-1239 IKGNLQVEG
+1239 
-1248 NVSFG
+1248 
-1253 EGSLTIDGN
+1253 
-1262 TEITQGNLHMK
+1262 
-1273 NDSDNL
+1273 
-1279 LVKGNLILGE
+1279 
-1289 DYGTNSEYEMTEGTV
+1289 
-1304 EVKGDF
+1304 
-1310 TSKYKRDYRS
+1310 
-1320 YGYYETLN
+1320 
-1328 HKTIF
+1328 
-1333 SGDKTQKISFTQ
+1333 
-1345 ACNVNGFNENLEL
+1345 FNENLEL
-1358 ENNDINFATPIYDV
+1358 VNNDINFATPIYDV
-1372 KINQDTELTNTK
+1372 KINQDTKLTNTK

-1404 VEAERFNTRGKEVDI
+1404 VEVEKFNARGKGVDI
-1419 EGNVKAGILYI
+1419 AGNVKARTMNITGNENY
-1430 AGDNNQIHGNL
+1430 IHGNL
-1441 KTTDSVIFSEGSL
+1441 KTTGGVIFEEGSL
-1454 SIAGDTEIEKGH
+1454 NVDGDTETEKGY
-1466 LYMTNDSDKLLVK
+1466 LRMQNDSDKLTVK
-1479 GNLILGEDY
+1479 GNLTLGEEY
-1488 GTNSEHE
+1488 GSNIADDLTK
-1495 MTAGTVEVKGD
+1495 GTIEVKGD
-1506 FTSKYKRDYRPYGYY
+1506 FTSKYKIGNWAYGYY
-1521 ETGNHATIF
+1521 ETGDHKTVF
-1530 SGGKTQKISFAEPSE
+1530 SGDKTQKISFAEAS
-1545 VNQFNGN
+1545 VDDRFNEN
-1552 LELKNSDI
+1552 LELVNNDI

-1630 ADPKEYDTKYADE
+1630 ADPKEYDAKYADE

-1711 GHKYSEW
+1711 GHKYYEW
-1718 ITTKE
+1718 TTTKE

-1731 TQRKCGICGFTESK
+1731 TQRECKICGFTESK

-1813 VKDVKG
+1813 VKDAKG